1 MGRLFCTH
9 LGPPCAGFFVDDGM
23 SLYTLTVDLL
33 LKSGSFERDSGKAAR
48 VVKRDMETIQ
58 ASMSDASRRGADEV
72 SAGFRR
78 VAFEAVGM
86 TSALAAVKAV
96 IGKADEWTNLN
107 NRLRLVTKDQAAFVA
122 AQQDVVQIAKAT
134 RQPLGATAELYQRI
148 AMNQDA
154 LGLSGAG
161 LARVVETIRKTMV
174 ISGSS
179 AAAAEGALIQLGQ
192 AFASGALRGEELN
205 SVLEGAP
212 ALAQEIAKGLNVPMG
227 KLRELGQAG
236 KLSADQ
242 VINALQRQ
250 ASAVDDAFGKM
261 DATVGQS
268 LTLLNT
274 NLSEMIGR
282 ADDATGAS
290 QALAA
295 GIGLLGSNLQTVAVA
310 SAAVASGPL
319 VKALLSRVAAANAAV
334 AADRA
339 AAAQSLAAAQQLELR
354 TRAAMLDAQ
363 AEARRMQVI
372 GGSVS
377 VSAKAAAATLE
388 HRQATLLLAQA
399 QAQAATANAGW
410 LARAGSATLSVLGG
424 PAGIVTM
431 LATAAAGWLLFRD
444 NTNTAAAALIDFG
457 GAADTA
463 IEKFRELNRQQ
474 QAGEILRLQKEIDA
488 NYRTITGSITEM
500 VAAAT
505 NFSTV
510 GQASAFIQETERL
523 DAAFKAGKISAD
535 DFASGL
541 DAAWKAMIEG
551 SPAAAAVAKSLT
563 EETAAAANAGREV
576 DRKRAILDAFTGSSS
591 QAKSATDA
599 LSGSFNVLGDSAGA
613 AGKRIAS
620 AMQSLPGQLA
630 RVGKSAAEVAK
641 LDVNDWFKEAQAS
654 GVDFS
659 KRDDPKVKQYIE
671 QGAQYIRLQ
680 MELAAAQKNFTESR
694 KASAAAERAGA
705 KDRKADAEAI
715 KRYNEQAAMAAA
727 TMAGPLAEATERQKQ
742 LEDKLKEALKEGRIE
757 RAAYNTLVLESQKAL
772 EQSSAEIKKALAS
785 PEALLATMD
794 AEVAMLGK
802 VGRARELSRREMMNE
817 RDMRQELQKAVEAAG
832 SKEALALSKGAAS
845 YEQYEQ
851 SMLDAARAS
860 ADLSLRVEEAA
871 ANVEAWANVVVNG
884 VGDAA
889 DAMAD
894 FVAGGM
900 RDFDNLWDDLK
911 DAAKRGLRDLAR
923 EFLQQKIVI
932 PIQTQILNGMNGQG
946 GGLSLQSIMGLFGGN
961 GAAGGGQNLGTIA
974 GLLSKGQGLFSAGAS
989 AASSGASAG
998 SLLGFGNNVAALTG
1012 GGAAAAGGSSA
1023 AAGAGAAG
1031 SSAAAAVPIIGWI
1044 VAGMMKNAELFDQ
1057 GWNIANGESWA
1068 GKIATAGAVGLADKT
1083 FRGLGFNDKVASIL
1097 SGSSIHA
1104 KLFGRGA
1111 PKITGQGLTG
1121 SYGFGGFD
1129 GQTYADIKQK
1139 GGFFRSDKKWT
1150 QYGAVDP
1157 GIDRTFDMA
1166 ARQVRGA
1173 ATGLAK
1179 QLGVDLTQ
1187 QLSGVRVSLGKLQLS
1202 ADSAEAKSQLE
1213 AYLGDMTNRLFTEAV
1228 KAAGFG
1234 GQLDGYFEASDVFN
1248 ALSASIA
1255 LAVGN
1260 ADELGRALNGMEVD
1274 KVNKAVDYFQDL
1286 ASVAGTDLATQVE
1299 KVTGLLGNY
1308 ASLMADVSTQLMT
1321 GDLSSYQQQAL
1332 SIERTYRQQ
1341 VKSANDYAKALGL
1354 SGARAEDLAKIE
1366 ALRAMNM
1373 GKLQAQI
1380 DKDKKAMQY
1389 GLSISDLSPLTDQ
1402 QKLGEAMKELE
1413 RAVAGGDTSA
1423 AQAAAQ
1429 AALGFGRNLYASG
1442 KDYNGLYDQVTGL
1455 IDGMKVGDL
1464 NTEDGTSM
1472 GQLADAI
1479 EALPDNFSRAVFD
1492 LVVNNESQ
1500 SQTTA
1505 AVQESNALLTEQN
1518 QLLRELLATTTQ
1530 GVRASSSNALRQALN
1545 AR

>member
-1 MGRLFCTH
+1 MR
-9 LGPPCAGFFVDDGM
+9 AFFMDETM

-48 VVKRDMETIQ
+48 VVQRDMSSIQ
-58 ASMSDASRRGADEV
+58 SAMSEAARRGADDV
-72 SAGFRR
+72 AAGFRR
-78 VAFEAVGM
+78 VTLEAVGM
-86 TSALAAVKAV
+86 GSALAAVKAT
-96 IGKADEWTNLN
+96 IGRADEWTGMS
-107 NRLRLVTKDQAAFVA
+107 NRIRLVTASQAEFVA
-122 AQQDVVQIAKAT
+122 AQQDVVRIAKAT
-134 RQPLGATAELYQRI
+134 YQPLDATASLYQNLAMVQDRLGVTGAQTARIVETVNKTI
-148 AMNQDA
+148 AM
-154 LGLSGAG
+154 
-161 LARVVETIRKTMV
+161 
-174 ISGSS
+174 SGSS
-179 AAAAEGALIQLGQ
+179 AAASEGALTQFGQ
-192 AFASGALRGEELN
+192 ALAAGTLRAEEFNSMVDGASKLVQTIEDGMGIARGSLRKFVVDGG
-205 SVLEGAP
+205 VA
-212 ALAQEIAKGLNVPMG
+212 
-227 KLRELGQAG
+227 
-236 KLSADQ
+236 ADQ
-242 VINALQRQ
+242 IVNALLKM
-250 ASAVDDAFGKM
+250 SDGVDDSFGKM
-261 DATVGQS
+261 QVRVSQS
-268 LTLLNT
+268 ITNLNT
-274 NLSEMIGR
+274 NLTEMIGR
-282 ADDATGAS
+282 ADEATGAS
-290 QALAA
+290 QALSA
-295 GIGLLGSNLQTVAVA
+295 GIGALANNLEVVAVA
-310 SAAVASGPL
+310 GAAVASGPL
-319 VKALLSRVAAANAAV
+319 LKALLARVAAANAGM

-339 AAAQSLAAAQQLELR
+339 AAAQNVAAAQQLELR

-363 AEARRMQVI
+363 AEVRRAAAI

-377 VSAKAAAATLE
+377 VSSKAAAATLE
-388 HRQATLLLAQA
+388 HRQAVLLLAQA
-399 QAQAATANAGW
+399 QGQAAAANAGW
-410 LARAGSATLSVLGG
+410 VARAGASTLAMLGG

-431 LATAAAGWLLFRD
+431 LATAAAGWLIFRD
-444 NTNTAAAALIDFG
+444 NTAIASAALIDFG

-463 IEKFRELNRQQ
+463 IEKFKTLNAQM
-474 QAGEILRLQKEIDA
+474 QAGEILRLQKEIDE

-505 NFSTV
+505 NFSTA
-510 GQASAFIQETERL
+510 GQASEFIQETERL
-523 DAAFKAGKISAD
+523 DAAFKAGKIGAD
-535 DFASGL
+535 EFSSGL
-541 DAAWKAMIEG
+541 EAAWRAMIAG
-551 SPAAAAVAKSLT
+551 SPAAATVTKSLT
-563 EETAAAANAGREV
+563 EETAAAATAGREV
-576 DRKRAILDAFTGSSS
+576 DRKRAILDAFTGSST
-591 QAKSATDA
+591 QAKGATDA
-599 LSGSFNVLGDSAGA
+599 LSGSFNALGDSAGA

-641 LDVNDWFKEAQAS
+641 LDVGDWFKEAQAS

-659 KRDDPKVKQYIE
+659 KRDDPKVKQYLE

-680 MELAAAQKNFTESR
+680 TELAAAQKNFTESR
-694 KASAAAERAGA
+694 KASSAAERAGA
-705 KDRKADAEAI
+705 KDSKADAEAI
-715 KRYNEQAAMAAA
+715 KRYGEQAAMAAA

-785 PEALLATMD
+785 PESLLATMD

-802 VGRARELSRREMMNE
+802 VGRARELSRRQMMNE
-817 RDMRQELQKAVEAAG
+817 RDMRQELQRAVEAAG
-832 SKEALALSKGAAS
+832 SKEELARRKGVAS
-845 YEQYEQ
+845 YEAYEQ
-851 SMLDAARAS
+851 SMLAAARAS

-871 ANVEAWANVVVNG
+871 ANVEAWANVLVYG

-923 EFLQQKIVI
+923 EFLQQKLVI
-932 PIQTQILNGMNGQG
+932 PIQTQILNGMSGQG
-946 GGLSLQSIMGLFGGN
+946 GGLNLQSLMGLFGGN
-961 GAAGGGQNLGTIA
+961 GSAAGGQNVSTVA
-974 GLLSKGQGLFSAGAS
+974 GLLSKGQGLFGFGRSAGA
-989 AASSGASAG
+989 AAGTLTGFGDVTSMAGMTGSSFSGLIGGGSAG
-998 SLLGFGNNVAALTG
+998 A
-1012 GGAAAAGGSSA
+1012 GAG

-1031 SSAAAAVPIIGWI
+1031 SAAAAVPIIGWI
-1044 VAGMMKNAELFDQ
+1044 VAGMMKNAQLFDQ

-1068 GKIATAGAVGLADKT
+1068 GKIATAGAVGLADKG
-1083 FRGLGFNDKVASIL
+1083 FRALGFNDKVASIL

-1104 KLFGRGA
+1104 KLFGRQA
-1111 PKITGQGLTG
+1111 PKVTGQGITG

-1129 GQTYADIKQK
+1129 GQSYADIKAK
-1139 GGFFRSDKKWT
+1139 GGLFRSDKKWT
-1150 QYGAVDP
+1150 QFGALDP

-1173 ATGLAK
+1173 ATDLAK

-1187 QLSGVRVSLGKLQLS
+1187 KLGSVRVDLGKLQLS
-1202 ADSAEAKSQLE
+1202 ADSTEAKAQLE
-1213 AYLGDMTNRLFTEAV
+1213 AYLADMTNRLYTEAV

-1234 GQLDGYFEASDVFN
+1234 GQLDGYFESADVFT

-1260 ADELGRALNGMEVD
+1260 ADELGRALNGLEVD

-1286 ASVAGTDLATQVE
+1286 AGVAGTDLATQVQ

-1321 GDLSSYQQQAL
+1321 GNLTQYQSQAL

-1341 VKSANDYAKALGL
+1341 VKFANDYAKALGL

-1366 ALRAMNM
+1366 ALRATNM

-1402 QKLGEAMKELE
+1402 EKLGEAMKELE
-1413 RAVAGGDTSA
+1413 RAVSGGDTSA

-1442 KDYNGLYDQVTGL
+1442 QDYNSLYGRVSGL

-1464 NTEDGTSM
+1464 NQTDGTSM
-1472 GQLADAI
+1472 GALADAI

-1492 LVVNNESQ
+1492 LVVNNDAQ
-1500 SQTTA
+1500 TQTTA
-1505 AVQESNALLTEQN
+1505 AVQQSNALLAEQN
-1518 QLLRELLATTTQ
+1518 QLLRQLVSTTTQ
-1530 GVRASSSNALRQALN
+1530 GVRNASSSALREALN

>member
-1 MGRLFCTH
+1 MSARQVR
-9 LGPPCAGFFVDDGM
+9 AFFVDDGM

-48 VVKRDMETIQ
+48 VVKRDMESIQ
-58 ASMSDASRRGADEV
+58 ASMSDATRRGADEV

-107 NRLRLVTKDQAAFVA
+107 NRLRLVTKDQASFVA
-122 AQQDVVQIAKAT
+122 AQQDVIQVAKAT

-161 LARVVETIRKTMV
+161 LARVVETISKTLV

-179 AAAAEGALIQLGQ
+179 AAAAEGALVQLGQ

-227 KLRELGQAG
+227 KLRELGAAG
-236 KLSADQ
+236 KLTADQ

-250 ASAVDDAFGKM
+250 AGAVDEAFGKM

-274 NLSEMIGR
+274 NLSEMVGR
-282 ADDATGAS
+282 ADEATGAS

-295 GIGLLGSNLQTVAVA
+295 GIAVLGNNLQTVAIA
-310 SAAVASGPL
+310 SAALASGPL
-319 VKALLSRVAAANAAV
+319 VKALLARVTAANAGMV
-334 AADRA
+334 ADRA

-363 AEARRMQVI
+363 AEVRRTAAI

-377 VSAKAAAATLE
+377 VSSKAAAATLE

-399 QAQAATANAGW
+399 QTQATAANAGW
-410 LARAGSATLSVLGG
+410 LARAGSSTLAMLGG

-431 LATAAAGWLLFRD
+431 LATAAAGWLIFRD
-444 NTNTAAAALIDFG
+444 NTNTASAALIDFG

-488 NYRTITGSITEM
+488 NYKTITGSIGEM

-505 NFSTV
+505 NFSNV
-510 GQASAFIQETERL
+510 GEASAFIKEAERL
-523 DAAFKAGKISAD
+523 DAAFKAGKVTAD
-535 DFASGL
+535 EFATGL
-541 DAAWKAMIEG
+541 EAAWRAMIEG
-551 SPAAAAVAKSLT
+551 SPAAAAVTNSLT
-563 EETAAAANAGREV
+563 EETAAAATAGREV
-576 DRKRAILDAFTGSSS
+576 DRKRSILEAFTGSSN
-591 QAKSATDA
+591 QAKTATDA

-630 RVGKSAAEVAK
+630 RVGKSAGEAAK
-641 LDVNDWFKEAQAS
+641 LDVADWFKEAQAG

-680 MELAAAQKNFTESR
+680 TELAAAQRTFTESR
-694 KASAAAERAGA
+694 KGAAAAERAGA

-742 LEDKLKEALKEGRIE
+742 LEDKLKESLKEGRIE
-757 RAAYNTLVLESQKAL
+757 RAAYNALVLESQKAL
-772 EQSSAEIKKALAS
+772 EQSTAEINKALSS
-785 PEALLATMD
+785 PESMLATMD

-802 VGRARELSRREMMNE
+802 VGRARELSRRQMMNE

-832 SKEALALSKGAAS
+832 SKEELARRKGVAS
-845 YEQYEQ
+845 YEAYEQ
-851 SMLDAARAS
+851 SMLAAARAS

-871 ANVEAWANVVVNG
+871 ANVEAWANVLIYG

-900 RDFDNLWDDLK
+900 RDFDNLWDDVK

-923 EFLQQKIVI
+923 EFLQQKLVI
-932 PIQTQILNGMNGQG
+932 PIQTQILNGMSGQG
-946 GGLSLQSIMGLFGGN
+946 GGLNLQSVMGLFGGN
-961 GAAGGGQNLGTIA
+961 GSAAGGQNMGTVA
-974 GLLSKGQGLFSAGAS
+974 GLLSKGQGLFGFGSSA
-989 AASSGASAG
+989 GASAG
-998 SLLGFGNNVAALTG
+998 SLTGFGDVTSMAGMTGSSFSGLIG
-1012 GGAAAAGGSSA
+1012 GGSAGAGT
-1023 AAGAGAAG
+1023 GAGAA

-1057 GWNIANGESWA
+1057 GWDIANGESWA
-1068 GKIATAGAVGLADKT
+1068 GKIATAGAVGLADKG
-1083 FRGLGFNDKVASIL
+1083 FRGLGFNDKTASIL

-1104 KLFGRGA
+1104 KLFGRSA
-1111 PKITGQGLTG
+1111 PKVTGQGLTG

-1129 GQTYADIKQK
+1129 GQSYADIKAK
-1139 GGFFRSDKKWT
+1139 GGMFRSDKKWT
-1150 QYGAVDP
+1150 QYGSLDP

-1173 ATGLAK
+1173 TTDLAK
-1179 QLGVDLTQ
+1179 QLGVDLSG
-1187 QLSGVRVSLGKLQLS
+1187 QLAGVKVSLGKLQLS
-1202 ADSAEAKSQLE
+1202 ADSAEAKSQLG
-1213 AYLGDMTNRLFTEAV
+1213 AYLGDMTDRLFTEAV

-1234 GQLDGYFEASDVFN
+1234 GQLDGYFEASDVFS

-1260 ADELGRALNGMEVD
+1260 ADQLGRALNSMEIE

-1286 ASVAGTDLATQVE
+1286 ASVAGTDLATQIE
-1299 KVTGLLGNY
+1299 KVSGLLGNY
-1308 ASLMADVSTQLMT
+1308 ASLMADISTQLLT
-1321 GDLSSYQQQAL
+1321 GDLTQYQSQAL
-1332 SIERTYRQQ
+1332 TIERTYRQQ
-1341 VKSANDYAKALGL
+1341 VKAANDYAKALGL

-1366 ALRAMNM
+1366 ALRATNM

-1380 DKDKKAMQY
+1380 DADKKAMRY
-1389 GLSISDLSPLTDQ
+1389 GLDTSDLSPLTDQ
-1402 QKLGEAMKELE
+1402 EKLQKTMQELE

-1442 KDYNGLYDQVTGL
+1442 QDYSGLYGQVTGL
-1455 IDGMKVGDL
+1455 IDSMKVGNLD
-1464 NTEDGTSM
+1464 TEDGTSM

-1492 LVVNNESQ
+1492 LVVEGKGQAETN
-1500 SQTTA
+1500 A
-1505 AVQESNALLTEQN
+1505 ALQQSNALLAEQN
-1518 QLLRELLATTTQ
+1518 QLIRDLLSVTTT
-1530 GVRASSSNALRQALN
+1530 GVRTSSSSAMRTALN

>member
-1 MGRLFCTH
+1 
-9 LGPPCAGFFVDDGM
+9 M

-48 VVKRDMETIQ
+48 IVKRDMATIQ
-58 ASMSDASRRGADEV
+58 SAMSDAVQRGADQV
-72 SAGFRR
+72 ASGFRR
-78 VAFEAVGM
+78 VASEAIGM
-86 TSALAAVKAV
+86 TSALATAKAV

-107 NRLRLVTKDQAAFVA
+107 NRLRLVTKDQVAFVA
-122 AQQDVVQIAKAT
+122 AQQDVIQIAKAT

-161 LARVVETIRKTMV
+161 LARVVETISKSMV

-192 AFASGALRGEELN
+192 AFASGTLRGEELN

-212 ALAQEIAKGLNVPMG
+212 ALAQAIAKGLNVPIG

-236 KLSADQ
+236 QLSADQ
-242 VINALQRQ
+242 VVKALQNQ
-250 ASAVDDAFGKM
+250 AAAVDNDFGKM
-261 DATVGQS
+261 TATVGQS
-268 LTLLNT
+268 MTLLNT

-282 ADDATGAS
+282 ADEATGAS
-290 QALAA
+290 QSLATA
-295 GIGLLGSNLQTVAVA
+295 IGLVGNNLQTIAVA
-310 SAAVASGPL
+310 SAAFASGPL
-319 VKALLSRVAAANAAV
+319 LKSLLSRVAAANAGV

-339 AAAQSLAAAQQLELR
+339 AAAQNVAAAQQLELR

-363 AEARRMQVI
+363 AEVRRTAAI

-377 VSAKAAAATLE
+377 VSSKAAAATLE

-399 QAQAATANAGW
+399 QTQAAAANAGW
-410 LARAGSATLSVLGG
+410 LARAGSATLAMLGG

-431 LATAAAGWLLFRD
+431 LATAAAGWLIFRD
-444 NTNTAAAALIDFG
+444 NTKIASAALIDFG

-505 NFSTV
+505 NFSTA

-541 DAAWKAMIEG
+541 DAAWKAMIDG
-551 SPAAAAVAKSLT
+551 SPAAASVAKSLT
-563 EETAAAANAGREV
+563 EETAAAATAGREV

-599 LSGSFNVLGDSAGA
+599 LSGSFNVLGDSAGT
-613 AGKRIAS
+613 AGKRIAA

-630 RVGKSAAEVAK
+630 RVGKSAAEVAQ

-671 QGAQYIRLQ
+671 QGTQYIRLQ
-680 MELAAAQKNFTESR
+680 TELAAAQKNFTESR

-705 KDRKADAEAI
+705 KDRDADAESI
-715 KRYNEQAAMAAA
+715 KRYRRQAEEAAGAMN
-727 TMAGPLAEATERQKQ
+727 GPLAEAMARHLNNMAQYNEL
-742 LEDKLKEALKEGRIE
+742 LEKGAIAQADANVLMGESALAYAKVASEIE
-757 RAAYNTLVLESQKAL
+757 KAL
-772 EQSSAEIKKALAS
+772 SS
-785 PEALLATMD
+785 PESLLATMD

-832 SKEALALSKGAAS
+832 GKEALALSKGEAS

-851 SMLDAARAS
+851 SMLAAARAS

-871 ANVEAWANVVVNG
+871 ANVEAWAAVVVGG
-884 VGDAA
+884 VTDAA

-946 GGLSLQSIMGLFGGN
+946 GGLSLQSIMGVFGGN
-961 GAAGGGQNLGTIA
+961 GSAAGGQNLSSVA
-974 GLLSKGQGLFSAGAS
+974 GLLSKGQGLFGFGRSAGA
-989 AASSGASAG
+989 AAGTLTGFGDVTSMAGMTGSSFSGLVGGGSAG
-998 SLLGFGNNVAALTG
+998 
-1012 GGAAAAGGSSA
+1012 
-1023 AAGAGAAG
+1023 AGAGAAG
-1031 SSAAAAVPIIGWI
+1031 AAGSAAAAVPIIGWI
-1044 VAGMMKNAELFDQ
+1044 VAGMMKNAQLFDQ

-1179 QLGVDLTQ
+1179 QLGVDLTK
-1187 QLSGVRVSLGKLQLS
+1187 QLGGVRVSLGKLQLS

-1228 KAAGFG
+1228 RAAGFG

-1286 ASVAGTDLATQVE
+1286 ASVAGTDLATQIE

-1308 ASLMADVSTQLMT
+1308 ATLMADVSTQLMT

-1332 SIERTYRQQ
+1332 NIERTYRQQ

-1423 AQAAAQ
+1423 AQSAAQ

-1442 KDYNGLYDQVTGL
+1442 KDYSGLYDQVTGL
-1455 IDGMKVGDL
+1455 IDGMKVGSLDK
-1464 NTEDGTSM
+1464 EDGTSM

-1500 SQTTA
+1500 SRTTA
-1505 AVQESNALLTEQN
+1505 AVQQGNALLAEQN
-1518 QLLRELLATTTQ
+1518 QLLRDLLATTTQ
-1530 GVRASSSNALRQALN
+1530 GVRTSSSNALRNSLN
-1545 AR
+1545 AVYAR

>member
-1 MGRLFCTH
+1 
-9 LGPPCAGFFVDDGM
+9 M

-33 LKSGSFERDSGKAAR
+33 LKTGSFERDGGKAAR
-48 VVKRDMETIQ
+48 QFDQRMQSMQ
-58 ASMSDASRRGADEV
+58 ASARRAGTAIGLAI
-72 SAGFRR
+72 SAGVTAGGAAMVQWTRQ
-78 VAFEAVGM
+78 VADLGVEYDRLGKLSGT
-86 TSALAAVKAV
+86 TSEQFQRMAAGANTVSMSQEKLADIFKDVQDKIGDYVQTGGGALA
-96 IGKADEWTNLN
+96 DFFDN
-107 NRLRLVTKDQAAFVA
+107 
-122 AQQDVVQIAKAT
+122 IAKRT
-134 RQPLGATAELYQRI
+134 GVTAEQMRKLSGP
-148 AMNQDA
+148 DA
-154 LGLSGAG
+154 LGLYFKSLERAN
-161 LARVVETIRKTMV
+161 LSQTELTFYMEAIA
-174 ISGSS
+174 SDAS
-179 AAAAEGALIQLGQ
+179 ALIPL
-192 AFASGALRGEELN
+192 LRNN
-205 SVLEGAP
+205 S
-212 ALAQEIAKGLNVPMG
+212 
-227 KLRELGQAG
+227 AG
-236 KLSADQ
+236 FQ
-242 VINALQRQ
+242 QWGNA
-250 ASAVDDAFGKM
+250 
-261 DATVGQS
+261 
-268 LTLLNT
+268 
-274 NLSEMIGR
+274 
-282 ADDATGAS
+282 
-290 QALAA
+290 
-295 GIGLLGSNLQTVAVA
+295 
-310 SAAVASGPL
+310 
-319 VKALLSRVAAANAAV
+319 
-334 AADRA
+334 
-339 AAAQSLAAAQQLELR
+339 
-354 TRAAMLDAQ
+354 
-363 AEARRMQVI
+363 
-372 GGSVS
+372 
-377 VSAKAAAATLE
+377 
-388 HRQATLLLAQA
+388 
-399 QAQAATANAGW
+399 AQAAGAIIDGKTNKATERLRKVTLEADLAFKGLKVSVAEEIIPALSDFSELLNDPDFRQGFGVIVQGLATVTTKAAEAASMIGNLSSLIAQGFKSVPDKSYAG
-410 LARAGSATLSVLGG
+410 LIQERMRIEEQIAGAKDVAARARAGSASWWEGGLFQNTNSEANAKSWDKYVRDREADLERVDAALKRRRMKDLADSVVVIDNGQPLPESALKPDAVGYRPTG
-424 PAGIVTM
+424 NIGKAERERTDRVAKQRAEEI
-431 LATAAAGWLLFRD
+431 ARYHRQAQEAAG
-444 NTNTAAAALIDFG
+444 
-457 GAADTA
+457 A
-463 IEKFRELNRQQ
+463 IE
-474 QAGEILRLQKEIDA
+474 
-488 NYRTITGSITEM
+488 
-500 VAAAT
+500 
-505 NFSTV
+505 
-510 GQASAFIQETERL
+510 
-523 DAAFKAGKISAD
+523 
-535 DFASGL
+535 
-541 DAAWKAMIEG
+541 
-551 SPAAAAVAKSLT
+551 
-563 EETAAAANAGREV
+563 
-576 DRKRAILDAFTGSSS
+576 
-591 QAKSATDA
+591 
-599 LSGSFNVLGDSAGA
+599 
-613 AGKRIAS
+613 
-620 AMQSLPGQLA
+620 
-630 RVGKSAAEVAK
+630 
-641 LDVNDWFKEAQAS
+641 
-654 GVDFS
+654 
-659 KRDDPKVKQYIE
+659 
-671 QGAQYIRLQ
+671 
-680 MELAAAQKNFTESR
+680 
-694 KASAAAERAGA
+694 
-705 KDRKADAEAI
+705 
-715 KRYNEQAAMAAA
+715 
-727 TMAGPLAEATERQKQ
+727 GPLAEAMGKHLGHMSE
-742 LEDKLKEALKEGRIE
+742 
-757 RAAYNTLVLESQKAL
+757 YNSLLVKGNIAQADANVLMAQSAL
-772 EQSSAEIKKALAS
+772 EYSKVAAEVEKALAG
-785 PEALLATMD
+785 PETLLATMD

-845 YEQYEQ
+845 YAQYEQ
-851 SMLDAARAS
+851 AMLDAARAS

-871 ANVEAWANVVVNG
+871 ANVEAWAGVVVNG

-894 FVAGGM
+894 FVASGM

-911 DAAKRGLRDLAR
+911 DTAKRGLRDLAR

-946 GGLSLQSIMGLFGGN
+946 SGLSLQSIMGLFGGN

-974 GLLSKGQGLFSAGAS
+974 GLLSKGQGLFSAGAG

-998 SLLGFGNNVAALTG
+998 SLLGFGNNIAALTG

-1031 SSAAAAVPIIGWI
+1031 ASAAAAVPIIGWI

-1057 GWNIANGESWA
+1057 GWDIANGESWA

-1083 FRGLGFNDKVASIL
+1083 LRGLGFNDKVASIL

-1139 GGFFRSDKKWT
+1139 GGLFRSDKKWT

-1187 QLSGVRVSLGKLQLS
+1187 QLAGVRVSLGKLQLS

-1248 ALSASIA
+1248 VLSASIA

-1321 GDLSSYQQQAL
+1321 ANLTQYQSQAL

-1366 ALRAMNM
+1366 ALRATNM
-1373 GKLQAQI
+1373 GMLQAQI

-1402 QKLGEAMKELE
+1402 EKLGEAMKELE
-1413 RAVAGGDTSA
+1413 RAVSGGDTSA

-1442 KDYNGLYDQVTGL
+1442 QDYNSLYGRVSGL

-1464 NTEDGTSM
+1464 NQTDGTSM
-1472 GQLADAI
+1472 GALADAI

-1492 LVVNNESQ
+1492 LVVNNDAQ
-1500 SQTTA
+1500 TQTTA
-1505 AVQESNALLTEQN
+1505 AVQQSNALLAEQN
-1518 QLLRELLATTTQ
+1518 QLLRQLVSTTTQ
-1530 GVRASSSNALRQALN
+1530 GVRNASSSALREALN

>member
-1 MGRLFCTH
+1 
-9 LGPPCAGFFVDDGM
+9 M

-33 LKSGSFERDSGKAAR
+33 LKTGSFERDGGKAAR
-48 VVKRDMETIQ
+48 QFDQRMQSMQ
-58 ASMSDASRRGADEV
+58 ASARRAGTAIGLAI
-72 SAGFRR
+72 SAGVTAGGAAMVQWTRQ
-78 VAFEAVGM
+78 VADLGVEYDKLGKLSGTTSEQFQRMAAGANTVGVSHEKLADIFKDVQDKIGDYVQ
-86 TSALAAVKAV
+86 TGGGALA
-96 IGKADEWTNLN
+96 DFFDN
-107 NRLRLVTKDQAAFVA
+107 
-122 AQQDVVQIAKAT
+122 IAKRT
-134 RQPLGATAELYQRI
+134 GVTAEQMRKLSGP
-148 AMNQDA
+148 DA
-154 LGLSGAG
+154 LGLYFKSLERAN
-161 LARVVETIRKTMV
+161 LSQTELTFYMEAIA
-174 ISGSS
+174 SDAS
-179 AAAAEGALIQLGQ
+179 ALIPL
-192 AFASGALRGEELN
+192 LRNN
-205 SVLEGAP
+205 S
-212 ALAQEIAKGLNVPMG
+212 
-227 KLRELGQAG
+227 AG
-236 KLSADQ
+236 FQ
-242 VINALQRQ
+242 QWGNA
-250 ASAVDDAFGKM
+250 
-261 DATVGQS
+261 
-268 LTLLNT
+268 
-274 NLSEMIGR
+274 
-282 ADDATGAS
+282 
-290 QALAA
+290 
-295 GIGLLGSNLQTVAVA
+295 
-310 SAAVASGPL
+310 
-319 VKALLSRVAAANAAV
+319 
-334 AADRA
+334 
-339 AAAQSLAAAQQLELR
+339 
-354 TRAAMLDAQ
+354 
-363 AEARRMQVI
+363 
-372 GGSVS
+372 
-377 VSAKAAAATLE
+377 
-388 HRQATLLLAQA
+388 
-399 QAQAATANAGW
+399 AQAAGAIIDGK
-410 LARAGSATLSVLGG
+410 
-424 PAGIVTM
+424 
-431 LATAAAGWLLFRD
+431 
-444 NTNTAAAALIDFG
+444 TNKA
-457 GAADTA
+457 
-463 IEKFRELNRQQ
+463 
-474 QAGEILRLQKEIDA
+474 
-488 NYRTITGSITEM
+488 
-500 VAAAT
+500 
-505 NFSTV
+505 
-510 GQASAFIQETERL
+510 TERL
-523 DAAFKAGKISAD
+523 RKVTLEADLAFK
-535 DFASGL
+535 GL
-541 DAAWKAMIEG
+541 KV
-551 SPAAAAVAKSLT
+551 SVA
-563 EETAAAANAGREV
+563 EE
-576 DRKRAILDAFTGSSS
+576 IIP
-591 QAKSATDA
+591 A
-599 LSGSFNVLGDSAGA
+599 LSDFSELLNDPDFRQGFGVIVQG
-613 AGKRIAS
+613 
-620 AMQSLPGQLA
+620 LA
-630 RVGKSAAEVAK
+630 TVTTNAAEAASMIGN
-641 LDVNDWFKEAQAS
+641 LSSLIAQGFKSVPDKSYAGLIQE
-654 GVDFS
+654 
-659 KRDDPKVKQYIE
+659 RMRIE
-671 QGAQYIRLQ
+671 EQI
-680 MELAAAQKNFTESR
+680 
-694 KASAAAERAGA
+694 AGA
-705 KDRKADAEAI
+705 KDVAARARSGNASWWEGGLFQNTNSEANAKSWDKYVRDREADLERVDAALKRRRMKDLADSVVVIDNGQPLPESALKPDAVGYRPTGNVGKAERERANRDAKQRAEEIARYHRQAQEA
-715 KRYNEQAAMAAA
+715 AGAME
-727 TMAGPLAEATERQKQ
+727 GPLAEAMGKHLGNMSE
-742 LEDKLKEALKEGRIE
+742 
-757 RAAYNTLVLESQKAL
+757 YNSLLAKGNIAQADANVLMAQSAL
-772 EQSSAEIKKALAS
+772 EYSKVAAEVEKALAG

-860 ADLSLRVEEAA
+860 ADLSLRMEESA
-871 ANVEAWANVVVNG
+871 ANVEAWASVVVNG

-961 GAAGGGQNLGTIA
+961 GSAAGGQNLSSVA
-974 GLLSKGQGLFSAGAS
+974 GLLSKGQGLFGFGRSAGA
-989 AASSGASAG
+989 AAGTLTGFGDVTSMAGMTGSSFSGLVGGGSAG
-998 SLLGFGNNVAALTG
+998 
-1012 GGAAAAGGSSA
+1012 
-1023 AAGAGAAG
+1023 AGAGAAG
-1031 SSAAAAVPIIGWI
+1031 AAGSAAAAVPIIGWI
-1044 VAGMMKNAELFDQ
+1044 VAGMMKNAQLFDQ

-1104 KLFGRGA
+1104 KLFGRSA
-1111 PKITGQGLTG
+1111 PKVTGQGLTG

-1187 QLSGVRVSLGKLQLS
+1187 QLGGVRVSLGKLQLS

-1228 KAAGFG
+1228 RAAGFG

-1274 KVNKAVDYFQDL
+1274 KVNRAVDYFQDL
-1286 ASVAGTDLATQVE
+1286 ASVAGTDLATQIE

-1413 RAVAGGDTSA
+1413 RAVGGGDTSA
-1423 AQAAAQ
+1423 AQSAAQ

-1442 KDYNGLYDQVTGL
+1442 KDYSGLYDQVTGL
-1455 IDGMKVGDL
+1455 IDGMKVGSLDK
-1464 NTEDGTSM
+1464 EDGTSM

-1505 AVQESNALLTEQN
+1505 AVQQGNALLAEQN
-1518 QLLRELLATTTQ
+1518 QLLRDLLATTTQ
-1530 GVRASSSNALRQALN
+1530 GVRTSSSNALRNSLN
-1545 AR
+1545 AVYAR

>member
-1 MGRLFCTH
+1 
-9 LGPPCAGFFVDDGM
+9 M

-33 LKSGSFERDSGKAAR
+33 LKTGSFERDGGKTAR
-48 VVKRDMETIQ
+48 QFEQRMQSMQ
-58 ASMSDASRRGADEV
+58 ASARRAGTAIGLAI
-72 SAGFRR
+72 SAGVTAGGAAMVQWTRQ
-78 VAFEAVGM
+78 VADLGVEYDKLGKLSGTTSEQFQRMAAGANTVGM
-86 TSALAAVKAV
+86 SHEKLADIFKDVQDKIGDYVQTGGGALA
-96 IGKADEWTNLN
+96 DFFDN
-107 NRLRLVTKDQAAFVA
+107 
-122 AQQDVVQIAKAT
+122 IAKRT
-134 RQPLGATAELYQRI
+134 GVTAEQMRKLSGP
-148 AMNQDA
+148 DA
-154 LGLSGAG
+154 LGLYFKSLERAN
-161 LARVVETIRKTMV
+161 LSQTELTFYMEAIA
-174 ISGSS
+174 SDAS
-179 AAAAEGALIQLGQ
+179 ALIPL
-192 AFASGALRGEELN
+192 LRNN
-205 SVLEGAP
+205 S
-212 ALAQEIAKGLNVPMG
+212 
-227 KLRELGQAG
+227 AG
-236 KLSADQ
+236 FQ
-242 VINALQRQ
+242 QWGNA
-250 ASAVDDAFGKM
+250 
-261 DATVGQS
+261 
-268 LTLLNT
+268 
-274 NLSEMIGR
+274 
-282 ADDATGAS
+282 
-290 QALAA
+290 
-295 GIGLLGSNLQTVAVA
+295 
-310 SAAVASGPL
+310 
-319 VKALLSRVAAANAAV
+319 
-334 AADRA
+334 
-339 AAAQSLAAAQQLELR
+339 
-354 TRAAMLDAQ
+354 
-363 AEARRMQVI
+363 
-372 GGSVS
+372 
-377 VSAKAAAATLE
+377 
-388 HRQATLLLAQA
+388 
-399 QAQAATANAGW
+399 AQAAGAIIDGK
-410 LARAGSATLSVLGG
+410 
-424 PAGIVTM
+424 
-431 LATAAAGWLLFRD
+431 
-444 NTNTAAAALIDFG
+444 TNKA
-457 GAADTA
+457 
-463 IEKFRELNRQQ
+463 
-474 QAGEILRLQKEIDA
+474 
-488 NYRTITGSITEM
+488 
-500 VAAAT
+500 
-505 NFSTV
+505 
-510 GQASAFIQETERL
+510 TERL
-523 DAAFKAGKISAD
+523 RKVTLEADLAFKGLKIS
-535 DFASGL
+535 
-541 DAAWKAMIEG
+541 
-551 SPAAAAVAKSLT
+551 VA
-563 EETAAAANAGREV
+563 EE
-576 DRKRAILDAFTGSSS
+576 IIP
-591 QAKSATDA
+591 A
-599 LSGSFNVLGDSAGA
+599 LSDLSELLNDPDFRQGFGVVVQG
-613 AGKRIAS
+613 
-620 AMQSLPGQLA
+620 LA
-630 RVGKSAAEVAK
+630 TVTTKAAEAASMIGN
-641 LDVNDWFKEAQAS
+641 LSSLIAQGFKSVPDKSYAGLIQE
-654 GVDFS
+654 
-659 KRDDPKVKQYIE
+659 RMRIE
-671 QGAQYIRLQ
+671 EQI
-680 MELAAAQKNFTESR
+680 
-694 KASAAAERAGA
+694 AGA
-705 KDRKADAEAI
+705 KDVAARARAGNASWWEGGLFQNTNSEANAKSWDKYVRDREADLERVDAALKRRRMKDLADSVVVIDNGQPLPESALKPDAVGYRPTGNIGKAERERADRDAKQRAEEIARYHRQAQEAAGAI
-715 KRYNEQAAMAAA
+715 E
-727 TMAGPLAEATERQKQ
+727 GPLAEAMGKHLGHMSE
-742 LEDKLKEALKEGRIE
+742 
-757 RAAYNTLVLESQKAL
+757 YNSLLVKGNIAQADANVLMAQSAL
-772 EQSSAEIKKALAS
+772 EYSKVAAEVEKALAS

-860 ADLSLRVEEAA
+860 ADLSLRVEEAV
-871 ANVEAWANVVVNG
+871 ANVEAWAGVVVNG

-900 RDFDNLWDDLK
+900 RDFDNLWEDLK

-946 GGLSLQSIMGLFGGN
+946 GGLSLQSIMGVFGGN
-961 GAAGGGQNLGTIA
+961 GSAAGGQNLSSVA
-974 GLLSKGQGLFSAGAS
+974 GLLSKGQGLFGFGRSAGA
-989 AASSGASAG
+989 AAGTLTGFGDVTSMAGMTGSSFSGLVGGGSAG
-998 SLLGFGNNVAALTG
+998 
-1012 GGAAAAGGSSA
+1012 
-1023 AAGAGAAG
+1023 AGAGAAG
-1031 SSAAAAVPIIGWI
+1031 AAGSTAAAVPIIGWI
-1044 VAGMMKNAELFDQ
+1044 VAGMMKNAQLFDQ

-1179 QLGVDLTQ
+1179 QLGVDLTK
-1187 QLSGVRVSLGKLQLS
+1187 QLGGVRVSLGKLQLS

-1228 KAAGFG
+1228 RAAGFG

-1286 ASVAGTDLATQVE
+1286 ASVTGTDLATQIE

-1308 ASLMADVSTQLMT
+1308 ATLMADVSTQLMT

-1332 SIERTYRQQ
+1332 NIERTYRQQ

-1402 QKLGEAMKELE
+1402 EKLGEAMKELE
-1413 RAVAGGDTSA
+1413 RAVSGGDTSA

-1442 KDYNGLYDQVTGL
+1442 QDYNSLYGRVSGL

-1464 NTEDGTSM
+1464 NQTDGTSM
-1472 GQLADAI
+1472 GALADAI

-1505 AVQESNALLTEQN
+1505 AVQQSNALLTDVKG
-1518 QLLRELLATTTQ
+1518 LLQDLLSTTTQ

>member
-1 MGRLFCTH
+1 
-9 LGPPCAGFFVDDGM
+9 M

-33 LKSGSFERDSGKAAR
+33 MKTGSFVKDAGKAERQFSQSMDRMQAVAR
-48 VVKRDMETIQ
+48 RAGTAIGLAISSGLTSTTAAAVAWSRQVAELSVQYDRFAALSGTSSEAFQRMAAGATMVGISHEKLADILKDVQDKIGDYVQTGGGAMKDFFDNIGKRTGVTAEQMRKLSGPDALGLYFKSLERANLSQAELTFYMEAI
-58 ASMSDASRRGADEV
+58 ASDSSMLIPLLRNN
-72 SAGFRR
+72 SAGFRQWADAAEAAGAIIDGKTTKATDR
-78 VAFEAVGM
+78 LREMTQQADLAMMGLKVSVAEELLP
-86 TSALAAVKAV
+86 T
-96 IGKADEWTNLN
+96 LN
-107 NRLRLVTKDQAAFVA
+107 NLTEFMASQQTRNAFATVTKWAAELTGQMA
-122 AQQDVVQIAKAT
+122 DGAVQIVN
-134 RQPLGATAELYQRI
+134 L
-148 AMNQDA
+148 
-154 LGLSGAG
+154 
-161 LARVVETIRKTMV
+161 
-174 ISGSS
+174 ISRY
-179 AAAAEGALIQLGQ
+179 ADLQ
-192 AFASGALRGEELN
+192 A
-205 SVLEGAP
+205 LEGATP
-212 ALAQEIAKGLNVPMG
+212 SAL
-227 KLRELGQAG
+227 
-236 KLSADQ
+236 
-242 VINALQRQ
+242 
-250 ASAVDDAFGKM
+250 
-261 DATVGQS
+261 
-268 LTLLNT
+268 
-274 NLSEMIGR
+274 
-282 ADDATGAS
+282 TGATED
-290 QALAA
+290 ALNEQM
-295 GIGLLGSNLQTVAVA
+295 GDLF
-310 SAAVASGPL
+310 
-319 VKALLSRVAAANAAV
+319 
-334 AADRA
+334 
-339 AAAQSLAAAQQLELR
+339 
-354 TRAAMLDAQ
+354 
-363 AEARRMQVI
+363 ARR
-372 GGSVS
+372 
-377 VSAKAAAATLE
+377 
-388 HRQATLLLAQA
+388 RLLLAVEA
-399 QAQAATANAGW
+399 PSPERDKEADRL
-410 LARAGSATLSVLGG
+410 LAERLR
-424 PAGIVTM
+424 IQ
-431 LATAAAGWLLFRD
+431 
-444 NTNTAAAALIDFG
+444 
-457 GAADTA
+457 
-463 IEKFRELNRQQ
+463 RELTRRYGPQ
-474 QAGEILRLQKEIDA
+474 
-488 NYRTITGSITEM
+488 
-500 VAAAT
+500 V
-505 NFSTV
+505 TV
-510 GQASAFIQETERL
+510 LENGQR
-523 DAAFKAGKISAD
+523 
-535 DFASGL
+535 
-541 DAAWKAMIEG
+541 M
-551 SPAAAAVAKSLT
+551 P
-563 EETAAAANAGREV
+563 
-576 DRKRAILDAFTGSSS
+576 
-591 QAKSATDA
+591 
-599 LSGSFNVLGDSAGA
+599 DSALKPDAVGYRPTGNIDKGA
-613 AGKRIAS
+613 RDKADADAKR
-620 AMQSLPGQLA
+620 
-630 RVGKSAAEVAK
+630 RAAEVARYHRQAQ
-641 LDVNDWFKEAQAS
+641 EA
-654 GVDFS
+654 
-659 KRDDPKVKQYIE
+659 
-671 QGAQYIRLQ
+671 
-680 MELAAAQKNFTESR
+680 
-694 KASAAAERAGA
+694 AGA
-705 KDRKADAEAI
+705 ME
-715 KRYNEQAAMAAA
+715 
-727 TMAGPLAEATERQKQ
+727 GPLAEAMGKHLGNMSEYNS
-742 LEDKLKEALKEGRIE
+742 LLAEGNI
-757 RAAYNTLVLESQKAL
+757 AQADANVLMAQSAL
-772 EQSSAEIKKALAS
+772 EYSKVAAEVNKALAG

-794 AEVAMLGK
+794 AEVALLGK

-845 YEQYEQ
+845 YAQYEQ

-871 ANVEAWANVVVNG
+871 ANVEAWAGVVVNG

-932 PIQTQILNGMNGQG
+932 PIQTQILNGINGQG

-989 AASSGASAG
+989 VASSGASAG

-1012 GGAAAAGGSSA
+1012 GGAAAAGSSSA

-1031 SSAAAAVPIIGWI
+1031 SAAAAVPIIGWI

-1173 ATGLAK
+1173 ATDLAK
-1179 QLGVDLTQ
+1179 QLGVDFSG
-1187 QLSGVRVSLGKLQLS
+1187 QLAGVKVSLGKMQLS
-1202 ADSAEAKSQLE
+1202 ADSAEAKAQLE
-1213 AYLGDMTNRLFTEAV
+1213 AYLADMTDRLFTEAV

-1402 QKLGEAMKELE
+1402 EKLGEAMKELQ
-1413 RAVAGGDTSA
+1413 RSVAGGDTSA
-1423 AQAAAQ
+1423 AQSAAQ

-1442 KDYNGLYDQVTGL
+1442 KDYNRLYDQVTGL
-1455 IDGMKVGDL
+1455 IDGMKVGNLDKD
-1464 NTEDGTSM
+1464 DGTSM

-1492 LVVNNESQ
+1492 LVVDNKAQAE
-1500 SQTTA
+1500 TTA
-1505 AVQESNALLTEQN
+1505 AVRETNALLADARS
-1518 QLLRELLATTTQ
+1518 LLQDLVSVTTR
-1530 GVRASSSNALRQALN
+1530 GVRTSTSSAIRAALN

>member
-1 MGRLFCTH
+1 
-9 LGPPCAGFFVDDGM
+9 M

-33 LKSGSFERDSGKAAR
+33 LKSGSFERDSGKASR
-48 VVKRDMETIQ
+48 VVQRDMATIQ
-58 ASMSDASRRGADEV
+58 SSMSDAARRGADAV
-72 SAGFRR
+72 AAGFRR
-78 VAFEAVGM
+78 VAFEAVNL
-86 TSALAAVKAV
+86 TSALVAVKAAV
-96 IGKADEWTNLN
+96 GKADEWTNLN
-107 NRLRLVTKDQAAFVA
+107 NRLRLVTQGQAQFVA
-122 AQQDVVQIAKAT
+122 AQADVIRIAAAA

-148 AMNQDA
+148 AMNQEA
-154 LGLSGAG
+154 LGLSGRD
-161 LARVVETIRKTMV
+161 LARVVETISKTMV
-174 ISGSS
+174 ISGTS
-179 AAAAEGALIQLGQ
+179 AAGADAALVQLGQ
-192 AFASGALRGEELN
+192 AFASGTLRGEELN
-205 SVLEGAP
+205 SVLEQAP
-212 ALAQEIAKGLNVPMG
+212 ALAQAIAKGLNVPIG
-227 KLRELGQAG
+227 KLRELGAAG
-236 KLSADQ
+236 KLSSQQ
-242 VINALQRQ
+242 VINALQSQ
-250 ASAVDDAFGKM
+250 AGAVDDAFGKM
-261 DATVGQS
+261 DSTVGQAM
-268 LTLLNT
+268 TLFNN
-274 NLSEMIGR
+274 NLQVMIGR
-282 ADDATGAS
+282 ADEATGAS
-290 QALAA
+290 KLLAT
-295 GIGLLGSNLQTVAVA
+295 GIGALGSNLEAVAVA
-310 SAAVASGPL
+310 GAAVASGPL
-319 VKALLSRVAAANAAV
+319 LKALLARVAAANAGM

-339 AAAQSLAAAQQLELR
+339 AAAQNVAAAQQLELR

-363 AEARRMQVI
+363 AEVRRAAAI

-377 VSAKAAAATLE
+377 VSSKAAAATLE
-388 HRQATLLLAQA
+388 HRQAVLLLAQA
-399 QAQAATANAGW
+399 QGQAAAANAGW
-410 LARAGSATLSVLGG
+410 VARAGASTLAMLGG

-431 LATAAAGWLLFRD
+431 LATAAAGWLVFRD
-444 NTNTAAAALIDFG
+444 NTAIASAALIDFG

-463 IEKFRELNRQQ
+463 IEKFRTLNAQM
-474 QAGEILRLQKEIDA
+474 QAGEILRLQKEIDE
-488 NYRTITGSITEM
+488 NYRAITGSITEM

-505 NFSTV
+505 NFSTA
-510 GQASAFIQETERL
+510 GQASEFIQETERL
-523 DAAFKAGKISAD
+523 DAAFKAGKIGAD
-535 DFASGL
+535 EFSSGL
-541 DAAWKAMIEG
+541 EAAWRAMIAG
-551 SPAAAAVAKSLT
+551 SPAAATVAKSLT
-563 EETAAAANAGREV
+563 EETAAAATAGREV
-576 DRKRAILDAFTGSSS
+576 DRKRAILDAFTGSSTR
-591 QAKSATDA
+591 AKGATDA
-599 LSGSFNVLGDSAGA
+599 LSGSFNALGDSAGA

-641 LDVNDWFKEAQAS
+641 LDVGDWFKEAQAS

-659 KRDDPKVKQYIE
+659 KRDDPKVKQYLE

-680 MELAAAQKNFTESR
+680 TELAAAQKNFTESR
-694 KASAAAERAGA
+694 KASSAAERAGA

-715 KRYNEQAAMAAA
+715 KRYGEQAAMAAA

-785 PEALLATMD
+785 PESLLATMD

-802 VGRARELSRREMMNE
+802 VGRARELSRRQMMNE
-817 RDMRQELQKAVEAAG
+817 RDMRQELQRAVEAAG
-832 SKEALALSKGAAS
+832 SKEELARRKGVAS
-845 YEQYEQ
+845 YEAYEQ
-851 SMLDAARAS
+851 SMLAAARAS

-871 ANVEAWANVVVNG
+871 ANVEAWASVLVYG

-923 EFLQQKIVI
+923 EFLQQKLVI

-946 GGLSLQSIMGLFGGN
+946 GGLNLQSLMGLFGGN
-961 GAAGGGQNLGTIA
+961 GSAAGGQNLSTVA
-974 GLLSKGQGLFSAGAS
+974 GLLSKGQGLFGFGRSAGA
-989 AASSGASAG
+989 AAGTLTGFGDVTSMAGMTGSSFSGLIGGGSAG
-998 SLLGFGNNVAALTG
+998 A
-1012 GGAAAAGGSSA
+1012 GAG
-1023 AAGAGAAG
+1023 AGAGAA

-1044 VAGMMKNAELFDQ
+1044 VAGMMKNAQLFDQ

-1068 GKIATAGAVGLADKT
+1068 GKIATAGAVGLADKG
-1083 FRGLGFNDKVASIL
+1083 FRALGFNDKVASIL

-1104 KLFGRGA
+1104 KLFGRQA
-1111 PKITGQGLTG
+1111 PKVTGQGITG

-1129 GQTYADIKQK
+1129 GQSYADIKAK
-1139 GGFFRSDKKWT
+1139 GGLFRSDKKWT
-1150 QYGAVDP
+1150 QFGALDP

-1173 ATGLAK
+1173 ATDLAK

-1187 QLSGVRVSLGKLQLS
+1187 KLGSVRVDLGKLQLS
-1202 ADSAEAKSQLE
+1202 ADSTEAKAQLE
-1213 AYLGDMTNRLFTEAV
+1213 AYLSDMTNRLYTEAV

-1234 GQLDGYFEASDVFN
+1234 GQLDGYFESADVFT

-1260 ADELGRALNGMEVD
+1260 ADELGRALNGLEVD

-1286 ASVAGTDLATQVE
+1286 AGVAGTDLATQVQ

-1321 GDLSSYQQQAL
+1321 ANLTQYQSQAL

-1366 ALRAMNM
+1366 ALRATNM

-1402 QKLGEAMKELE
+1402 EKLGEAMKELE
-1413 RAVAGGDTSA
+1413 RAVSGGDTSA

-1442 KDYNGLYDQVTGL
+1442 QDYNSLYGRVTGL

-1464 NTEDGTSM
+1464 NQPDGTSM
-1472 GQLADAI
+1472 GALADAI

-1492 LVVNNESQ
+1492 LVVNNDAQ
-1500 SQTTA
+1500 TQTTA
-1505 AVQESNALLTEQN
+1505 AVQQSNALLAEQN
-1518 QLLRELLATTTQ
+1518 QLLRQLVSTTTQ
-1530 GVRASSSNALRQALN
+1530 GVRNASSSALREALN

>member
-1 MGRLFCTH
+1 
-9 LGPPCAGFFVDDGM
+9 M

-33 LKSGSFERDSGKAAR
+33 LKTGSFERDGGKAAR
-48 VVKRDMETIQ
+48 QFDQRMQSMQ
-58 ASMSDASRRGADEV
+58 ASARRAGTAIGLAI
-72 SAGFRR
+72 SAGVTAGGAAMVQWTRQ
-78 VAFEAVGM
+78 VADLGVEYDKLGKLSGTTSEQFQRMAAGANTVGVSHEKLADIFKDVQDKIGDYVQ
-86 TSALAAVKAV
+86 TGGGALA
-96 IGKADEWTNLN
+96 DFFDN
-107 NRLRLVTKDQAAFVA
+107 
-122 AQQDVVQIAKAT
+122 IAKRT
-134 RQPLGATAELYQRI
+134 GVTAEQMRKLSGP
-148 AMNQDA
+148 DA
-154 LGLSGAG
+154 LGLYFKSLERAN
-161 LARVVETIRKTMV
+161 LSQTELTFYMEAIA
-174 ISGSS
+174 SDAS
-179 AAAAEGALIQLGQ
+179 ALIPL
-192 AFASGALRGEELN
+192 LRNN
-205 SVLEGAP
+205 SVGF
-212 ALAQEIAKGLNVPMG
+212 QQWG
-227 KLRELGQAG
+227 
-236 KLSADQ
+236 
-242 VINALQRQ
+242 NA
-250 ASAVDDAFGKM
+250 
-261 DATVGQS
+261 
-268 LTLLNT
+268 
-274 NLSEMIGR
+274 
-282 ADDATGAS
+282 
-290 QALAA
+290 
-295 GIGLLGSNLQTVAVA
+295 
-310 SAAVASGPL
+310 
-319 VKALLSRVAAANAAV
+319 
-334 AADRA
+334 
-339 AAAQSLAAAQQLELR
+339 
-354 TRAAMLDAQ
+354 
-363 AEARRMQVI
+363 
-372 GGSVS
+372 
-377 VSAKAAAATLE
+377 
-388 HRQATLLLAQA
+388 
-399 QAQAATANAGW
+399 AQAAGAIIDGT
-410 LARAGSATLSVLGG
+410 
-424 PAGIVTM
+424 
-431 LATAAAGWLLFRD
+431 
-444 NTNTAAAALIDFG
+444 TNKA
-457 GAADTA
+457 
-463 IEKFRELNRQQ
+463 
-474 QAGEILRLQKEIDA
+474 
-488 NYRTITGSITEM
+488 
-500 VAAAT
+500 
-505 NFSTV
+505 
-510 GQASAFIQETERL
+510 TERL
-523 DAAFKAGKISAD
+523 RKVTLEADLAFK
-535 DFASGL
+535 GL
-541 DAAWKAMIEG
+541 KV
-551 SPAAAAVAKSLT
+551 SVA
-563 EETAAAANAGREV
+563 EE
-576 DRKRAILDAFTGSSS
+576 IIP
-591 QAKSATDA
+591 A
-599 LSGSFNVLGDSAGA
+599 LSDFSELLNDPDFRQGFGVVVQG
-613 AGKRIAS
+613 
-620 AMQSLPGQLA
+620 LA
-630 RVGKSAAEVAK
+630 TVTTKAAEAASMIGN
-641 LDVNDWFKEAQAS
+641 LSSLIAQGFKSVPDKSYAGLIQE
-654 GVDFS
+654 
-659 KRDDPKVKQYIE
+659 RMRIE
-671 QGAQYIRLQ
+671 EQI
-680 MELAAAQKNFTESR
+680 
-694 KASAAAERAGA
+694 AGA
-705 KDRKADAEAI
+705 KDVAARARAGNASWWEGGLFQNTNSEANAKSWDKYVRDREADLERVDAALKRRRMKDLAESVVVIDNGQSLPESALKPDAVGYRPTENVGKAERERADRNAKQRAEEIARYHRQAQEAAGAI
-715 KRYNEQAAMAAA
+715 E
-727 TMAGPLAEATERQKQ
+727 GPLAEAMGKHLGNMSE
-742 LEDKLKEALKEGRIE
+742 
-757 RAAYNTLVLESQKAL
+757 YNSLLVKGNIAQADANVLMAQSAL
-772 EQSSAEIKKALAS
+772 EYSKVAAEVEKALAG

-817 RDMRQELQKAVEAAG
+817 RDMRQELQKVVEAAG
-832 SKEALALSKGAAS
+832 GKEALALSKGAAS
-845 YEQYEQ
+845 YAQYEQ

-871 ANVEAWANVVVNG
+871 ANVEAWAGVVVNG

-1187 QLSGVRVSLGKLQLS
+1187 QLGGVRVSLGKLQLS

-1234 GQLDGYFEASDVFN
+1234 GQLDGDFEASDVFN

-1260 ADELGRALNGMEVD
+1260 ADELGRALDGMEVD

-1321 GDLSSYQQQAL
+1321 GDLSSYQHQAL

-1505 AVQESNALLTEQN
+1505 AVQQSNALLTDVKG
-1518 QLLRELLATTTQ
+1518 LLQDLLSTTTQ

>member
-1 MGRLFCTH
+1 
-9 LGPPCAGFFVDDGM
+9 M

-33 LKSGSFERDSGKAAR
+33 LKTGSFERDGGKAAR
-48 VVKRDMETIQ
+48 QFDQRMQSMQ
-58 ASMSDASRRGADEV
+58 ASARRAGTAIGLAI
-72 SAGFRR
+72 SAGVTAGGAAMVQWTRQ
-78 VAFEAVGM
+78 VADLGVEYDRLGKLSGTTSEQFQRMAAGANTVGM
-86 TSALAAVKAV
+86 SQEKLADIFKDVQDKIGDYVQTGGGALA
-96 IGKADEWTNLN
+96 DFFDN
-107 NRLRLVTKDQAAFVA
+107 
-122 AQQDVVQIAKAT
+122 IAKRT
-134 RQPLGATAELYQRI
+134 GVTAEQMRKLSGP
-148 AMNQDA
+148 DA
-154 LGLSGAG
+154 LGLYFKSLERAN
-161 LARVVETIRKTMV
+161 LSQTELTFYMEAIA
-174 ISGSS
+174 SDAS
-179 AAAAEGALIQLGQ
+179 ALIPL
-192 AFASGALRGEELN
+192 LRNN
-205 SVLEGAP
+205 S
-212 ALAQEIAKGLNVPMG
+212 
-227 KLRELGQAG
+227 AG
-236 KLSADQ
+236 FQ
-242 VINALQRQ
+242 QWGNA
-250 ASAVDDAFGKM
+250 
-261 DATVGQS
+261 
-268 LTLLNT
+268 
-274 NLSEMIGR
+274 
-282 ADDATGAS
+282 
-290 QALAA
+290 
-295 GIGLLGSNLQTVAVA
+295 
-310 SAAVASGPL
+310 
-319 VKALLSRVAAANAAV
+319 
-334 AADRA
+334 
-339 AAAQSLAAAQQLELR
+339 
-354 TRAAMLDAQ
+354 
-363 AEARRMQVI
+363 
-372 GGSVS
+372 
-377 VSAKAAAATLE
+377 
-388 HRQATLLLAQA
+388 
-399 QAQAATANAGW
+399 AQAAGAIIDGK
-410 LARAGSATLSVLGG
+410 
-424 PAGIVTM
+424 
-431 LATAAAGWLLFRD
+431 
-444 NTNTAAAALIDFG
+444 TNKA
-457 GAADTA
+457 
-463 IEKFRELNRQQ
+463 
-474 QAGEILRLQKEIDA
+474 
-488 NYRTITGSITEM
+488 
-500 VAAAT
+500 
-505 NFSTV
+505 
-510 GQASAFIQETERL
+510 TERL
-523 DAAFKAGKISAD
+523 RKVTLEADLAFK
-535 DFASGL
+535 GL
-541 DAAWKAMIEG
+541 KV
-551 SPAAAAVAKSLT
+551 SVA
-563 EETAAAANAGREV
+563 EE
-576 DRKRAILDAFTGSSS
+576 IIP
-591 QAKSATDA
+591 A
-599 LSGSFNVLGDSAGA
+599 LSDFSELLNDPDFRQGFGVIVQG
-613 AGKRIAS
+613 
-620 AMQSLPGQLA
+620 LA
-630 RVGKSAAEVAK
+630 TVTTKAAEAASMIGN
-641 LDVNDWFKEAQAS
+641 LSSLIAQGFKSVPDKSYAGLIQE
-654 GVDFS
+654 
-659 KRDDPKVKQYIE
+659 RMRIE
-671 QGAQYIRLQ
+671 EQI
-680 MELAAAQKNFTESR
+680 
-694 KASAAAERAGA
+694 AGA
-705 KDRKADAEAI
+705 KDVAARARAGNASWWEGGLFQNTNSEANAKSWDKYVRDREADLERVDAALKRRRMKDLADSVVVIDNGQPLPESALKPDAVGYRPTGNIGKAERERTDRVAKQRAEEIARYHRQAQEAAGAI
-715 KRYNEQAAMAAA
+715 E
-727 TMAGPLAEATERQKQ
+727 GPLAEAMGKHLGHMSE
-742 LEDKLKEALKEGRIE
+742 
-757 RAAYNTLVLESQKAL
+757 YNSLLVKGNIAQADANVLMAQSAL
-772 EQSSAEIKKALAS
+772 EYSKVAAEVEKALAG
-785 PEALLATMD
+785 PETLLATMD

-845 YEQYEQ
+845 YAQYEQ
-851 SMLDAARAS
+851 AMLDAARAS

-871 ANVEAWANVVVNG
+871 ANVEAWAGVVVNG

-894 FVAGGM
+894 FVASGM

-911 DAAKRGLRDLAR
+911 DTAKRGLRDLAR

-946 GGLSLQSIMGLFGGN
+946 SGLSLQSIMGLFGGN

-974 GLLSKGQGLFSAGAS
+974 GLLSKGQGLFSAGAG

-998 SLLGFGNNVAALTG
+998 SLLGFGNNIAALTG

-1031 SSAAAAVPIIGWI
+1031 ASAAAAVPIIGWI

-1057 GWNIANGESWA
+1057 GWDIANGESWA

-1083 FRGLGFNDKVASIL
+1083 LRGLGFNDKVASIL

-1139 GGFFRSDKKWT
+1139 GGLFRSDKKWT

-1187 QLSGVRVSLGKLQLS
+1187 QLAGVRVSLGKLQLS

-1248 ALSASIA
+1248 VLSASIA

-1321 GDLSSYQQQAL
+1321 ANLTQYQSQAL

-1366 ALRAMNM
+1366 ALRATNM
-1373 GKLQAQI
+1373 GMLQAQI

-1402 QKLGEAMKELE
+1402 EKLGEAMKELE
-1413 RAVAGGDTSA
+1413 RAVSGGDTSA

-1442 KDYNGLYDQVTGL
+1442 QDYNSLYGRVSGL

-1464 NTEDGTSM
+1464 NQTDGTSM
-1472 GQLADAI
+1472 GALADAI

-1492 LVVNNESQ
+1492 LVVNNDAQ
-1500 SQTTA
+1500 TQTTA
-1505 AVQESNALLTEQN
+1505 AVQQSNALLAEQN
-1518 QLLRELLATTTQ
+1518 QLLRQLVSTTTQ
-1530 GVRASSSNALRQALN
+1530 GVRNASSSALREALN

>member
-1 MGRLFCTH
+1 
-9 LGPPCAGFFVDDGM
+9 M

-33 LKSGSFERDSGKAAR
+33 MKTGSFVKDAGKAERQFSQSMDRMQAVAR
-48 VVKRDMETIQ
+48 RAGTAIGLAISSGLTSTTAAAVAWSRQVAELSVQYDRFAALSGTSSEAFQRMAAGATMVGISHEKLADILKDVQDKIGDYVQTGGGAMKDFFDNIGKRTGVTAEQMRKLSGPDALGLYFKSLERANLSQAELTFYMEAI
-58 ASMSDASRRGADEV
+58 ASDSSMLIPLLRNN
-72 SAGFRR
+72 SAGFRQWADAAEAAGAIIDGKTTKATDR
-78 VAFEAVGM
+78 LREMTQQADLAMMGLKVSVAEELLPTLNNLTEFMASQQTRNAFATVTKWAAELTGHMADGAVQIVNLISRYADLQALEGA
-86 TSALAAVKAV
+86 TPSALA
-96 IGKADEWTNLN
+96 
-107 NRLRLVTKDQAAFVA
+107 
-122 AQQDVVQIAKAT
+122 
-134 RQPLGATAELYQRI
+134 GATE
-148 AMNQDA
+148 DA
-154 LGLSGAG
+154 LN
-161 LARVVETIRKTMV
+161 E
-174 ISGSS
+174 
-179 AAAAEGALIQLGQ
+179 Q
-192 AFASGALRGEELN
+192 
-205 SVLEGAP
+205 
-212 ALAQEIAKGLNVPMG
+212 MG
-227 KLRELGQAG
+227 DL
-236 KLSADQ
+236 
-242 VINALQRQ
+242 
-250 ASAVDDAFGKM
+250 F
-261 DATVGQS
+261 
-268 LTLLNT
+268 
-274 NLSEMIGR
+274 
-282 ADDATGAS
+282 
-290 QALAA
+290 
-295 GIGLLGSNLQTVAVA
+295 
-310 SAAVASGPL
+310 
-319 VKALLSRVAAANAAV
+319 
-334 AADRA
+334 
-339 AAAQSLAAAQQLELR
+339 
-354 TRAAMLDAQ
+354 
-363 AEARRMQVI
+363 ARR
-372 GGSVS
+372 
-377 VSAKAAAATLE
+377 
-388 HRQATLLLAQA
+388 RLLLAVEA
-399 QAQAATANAGW
+399 PSPERDKEADRL
-410 LARAGSATLSVLGG
+410 LAERLR
-424 PAGIVTM
+424 IQ
-431 LATAAAGWLLFRD
+431 
-444 NTNTAAAALIDFG
+444 
-457 GAADTA
+457 
-463 IEKFRELNRQQ
+463 RELTRRYGPQ
-474 QAGEILRLQKEIDA
+474 
-488 NYRTITGSITEM
+488 
-500 VAAAT
+500 V
-505 NFSTV
+505 TV
-510 GQASAFIQETERL
+510 LENGQR
-523 DAAFKAGKISAD
+523 
-535 DFASGL
+535 
-541 DAAWKAMIEG
+541 M
-551 SPAAAAVAKSLT
+551 P
-563 EETAAAANAGREV
+563 
-576 DRKRAILDAFTGSSS
+576 
-591 QAKSATDA
+591 
-599 LSGSFNVLGDSAGA
+599 DSALKPDAVGYRPTGNIDKGA
-613 AGKRIAS
+613 RDKADADAKR
-620 AMQSLPGQLA
+620 
-630 RVGKSAAEVAK
+630 RAAEVARYHRQAQ
-641 LDVNDWFKEAQAS
+641 EA
-654 GVDFS
+654 
-659 KRDDPKVKQYIE
+659 
-671 QGAQYIRLQ
+671 
-680 MELAAAQKNFTESR
+680 
-694 KASAAAERAGA
+694 AGA
-705 KDRKADAEAI
+705 ME
-715 KRYNEQAAMAAA
+715 
-727 TMAGPLAEATERQKQ
+727 GPLAEAMGKHLGNMSEYNS
-742 LEDKLKEALKEGRIE
+742 LLAEGNI
-757 RAAYNTLVLESQKAL
+757 AQADANVLMAQSAL
-772 EQSSAEIKKALAS
+772 EYSKVAAEVNKALAG

-832 SKEALALSKGAAS
+832 GKEALALSKGAES
-845 YEQYEQ
+845 YAQYEQ

-871 ANVEAWANVVVNG
+871 ANVEAWAGVVVNG

-900 RDFDNLWDDLK
+900 RDFDSLWDDLK

-998 SLLGFGNNVAALTG
+998 NLLGFGNNVAALTG
-1012 GGAAAAGGSSA
+1012 GGAAAASGSSA

-1031 SSAAAAVPIIGWI
+1031 SAAAAVPIIGWI

-1173 ATGLAK
+1173 ATDLAK
-1179 QLGVDLTQ
+1179 QLGVDLSG
-1187 QLSGVRVSLGKLQLS
+1187 QLAGVKVSLGKMQLS
-1202 ADSAEAKSQLE
+1202 ADSAEAKAQLE
-1213 AYLGDMTNRLFTEAV
+1213 AYLADMTDRLFTEAV

-1286 ASVAGTDLATQVE
+1286 AGVAGTDLATQVE

-1389 GLSISDLSPLTDQ
+1389 GLSISDLSPLRDQ
-1402 QKLGEAMKELE
+1402 EKLGEAMKELQ

-1423 AQAAAQ
+1423 AQSAAQ

-1455 IDGMKVGDL
+1455 IDGMKVGNLDKD
-1464 NTEDGTSM
+1464 DGTSM

-1492 LVVNNESQ
+1492 LVVDNKAQAE
-1500 SQTTA
+1500 TTA
-1505 AVQESNALLTEQN
+1505 AVRETNALLTDARS
-1518 QLLRELLATTTQ
+1518 LLQDLVSVTTQ
-1530 GVRASSSNALRQALN
+1530 GVRTSTSSAIRAALN

>member
-1 MGRLFCTH
+1 
-9 LGPPCAGFFVDDGM
+9 M

-33 LKSGSFERDSGKAAR
+33 LKTGSFERDGGKAAR
-48 VVKRDMETIQ
+48 QFDQRMQSMQ
-58 ASMSDASRRGADEV
+58 ASARRAGTAIGLAI
-72 SAGFRR
+72 SAGVTAGGAAMVQWTRQ
-78 VAFEAVGM
+78 VADLGVEYDRLGKLSGTTSEQFQRMAAGANTVGM
-86 TSALAAVKAV
+86 SQEKLADIFKDVQDKIGDYVQTGGGALA
-96 IGKADEWTNLN
+96 DFFDN
-107 NRLRLVTKDQAAFVA
+107 
-122 AQQDVVQIAKAT
+122 IAKRT
-134 RQPLGATAELYQRI
+134 GVTAEQMRKLSGP
-148 AMNQDA
+148 DA
-154 LGLSGAG
+154 LGLYFKSLERAN
-161 LARVVETIRKTMV
+161 LSQTELTFYMEAIA
-174 ISGSS
+174 SDAS
-179 AAAAEGALIQLGQ
+179 ALIPL
-192 AFASGALRGEELN
+192 LRNN
-205 SVLEGAP
+205 S
-212 ALAQEIAKGLNVPMG
+212 
-227 KLRELGQAG
+227 AG
-236 KLSADQ
+236 FQ
-242 VINALQRQ
+242 QWGNA
-250 ASAVDDAFGKM
+250 
-261 DATVGQS
+261 
-268 LTLLNT
+268 
-274 NLSEMIGR
+274 
-282 ADDATGAS
+282 
-290 QALAA
+290 
-295 GIGLLGSNLQTVAVA
+295 
-310 SAAVASGPL
+310 
-319 VKALLSRVAAANAAV
+319 
-334 AADRA
+334 
-339 AAAQSLAAAQQLELR
+339 
-354 TRAAMLDAQ
+354 
-363 AEARRMQVI
+363 
-372 GGSVS
+372 
-377 VSAKAAAATLE
+377 
-388 HRQATLLLAQA
+388 
-399 QAQAATANAGW
+399 AQAAGAIIDGK
-410 LARAGSATLSVLGG
+410 
-424 PAGIVTM
+424 
-431 LATAAAGWLLFRD
+431 
-444 NTNTAAAALIDFG
+444 TNKA
-457 GAADTA
+457 
-463 IEKFRELNRQQ
+463 
-474 QAGEILRLQKEIDA
+474 
-488 NYRTITGSITEM
+488 
-500 VAAAT
+500 
-505 NFSTV
+505 
-510 GQASAFIQETERL
+510 TERL
-523 DAAFKAGKISAD
+523 RKVTLEADLAFK
-535 DFASGL
+535 GL
-541 DAAWKAMIEG
+541 KV
-551 SPAAAAVAKSLT
+551 SVA
-563 EETAAAANAGREV
+563 EE
-576 DRKRAILDAFTGSSS
+576 IIP
-591 QAKSATDA
+591 A
-599 LSGSFNVLGDSAGA
+599 LSDFSELLNDPDFRQGFGVIVQG
-613 AGKRIAS
+613 
-620 AMQSLPGQLA
+620 LA
-630 RVGKSAAEVAK
+630 TVTTKAAEAASMIGN
-641 LDVNDWFKEAQAS
+641 LSSLIAQGFKSVPDKSYAGLIQE
-654 GVDFS
+654 
-659 KRDDPKVKQYIE
+659 RMRIE
-671 QGAQYIRLQ
+671 EQI
-680 MELAAAQKNFTESR
+680 
-694 KASAAAERAGA
+694 AGA
-705 KDRKADAEAI
+705 KDVAARARAGNASWWEGGLFQNTNSEANAKSWDKYVRDREADLERVDAALKRRRMKDLADSVVVIDNGQPLPESALKPDAVGYRPTGNIGKAERERTDRVAKQRAEEIARYHRQAQEAAGAI
-715 KRYNEQAAMAAA
+715 E
-727 TMAGPLAEATERQKQ
+727 GPLAEAMGKHLGHMSE
-742 LEDKLKEALKEGRIE
+742 
-757 RAAYNTLVLESQKAL
+757 YNSLLVKGNIAQADANVLMAQSAL
-772 EQSSAEIKKALAS
+772 EYSKVAAEVEKALAG
-785 PEALLATMD
+785 PETLLATMD

-845 YEQYEQ
+845 YAQYEQ
-851 SMLDAARAS
+851 AMLDAARAS

-871 ANVEAWANVVVNG
+871 ANVEAWAGVVVNG

-894 FVAGGM
+894 FVASGM

-911 DAAKRGLRDLAR
+911 DTAKRGLRDLAR

-946 GGLSLQSIMGLFGGN
+946 SGLSLQSIMGLFGGN

-974 GLLSKGQGLFSAGAS
+974 GLLSKGQGLFSAGAG

-998 SLLGFGNNVAALTG
+998 SLLGFGNNIAALTG

-1031 SSAAAAVPIIGWI
+1031 ASAAAAVPIIGWI

-1057 GWNIANGESWA
+1057 GWDIANGESWA
-1068 GKIATAGAVGLADKT
+1068 GKIATAGAVGFADKT
-1083 FRGLGFNDKVASIL
+1083 LRGLGFNDKVASIL

-1139 GGFFRSDKKWT
+1139 GGLFRSDKKWT

-1187 QLSGVRVSLGKLQLS
+1187 QLAGVRVSLGKLQLS

-1248 ALSASIA
+1248 VLSASIA

-1321 GDLSSYQQQAL
+1321 ANLTQYQSQAL

-1366 ALRAMNM
+1366 ALRATNM
-1373 GKLQAQI
+1373 GTLQAQI

-1402 QKLGEAMKELE
+1402 EKLGEAMKELE
-1413 RAVAGGDTSA
+1413 RAVSGGDTSA

-1442 KDYNGLYDQVTGL
+1442 QDYNSLYGRVSGL

-1464 NTEDGTSM
+1464 NQTDGTSM
-1472 GQLADAI
+1472 GALADAI

-1492 LVVNNESQ
+1492 LVVNNDAQ
-1500 SQTTA
+1500 TQTTA
-1505 AVQESNALLTEQN
+1505 AVQQSNALLAEQN
-1518 QLLRELLATTTQ
+1518 QLLRQLVSTTTQ
-1530 GVRASSSNALRQALN
+1530 GVRNASSSALREALN

>member
-1 MGRLFCTH
+1 MR
-9 LGPPCAGFFVDDGM
+9 AFFMDETM

-48 VVKRDMETIQ
+48 VVQRDMSSIQ
-58 ASMSDASRRGADEV
+58 SAMSDAARRGADDV
-72 SAGFRR
+72 AAGFRR
-78 VAFEAVGM
+78 VTLEAVGM
-86 TSALAAVKAV
+86 GSALAAVKAT
-96 IGKADEWTNLN
+96 IGRADEWTGMS
-107 NRLRLVTKDQAAFVA
+107 NRIRLVTASQAEFVA
-122 AQQDVVQIAKAT
+122 AQQDVVRIAKAT
-134 RQPLGATAELYQRI
+134 YQPLDATASLYQNLAMVQDRLGVTGAQTARIVETVNKTI
-148 AMNQDA
+148 AM
-154 LGLSGAG
+154 
-161 LARVVETIRKTMV
+161 
-174 ISGSS
+174 SGSS
-179 AAAAEGALIQLGQ
+179 AAASEGALTQFGQ
-192 AFASGALRGEELN
+192 ALAAGTLRAEEFNSMVDGASKLVQTIEDGMGIARGSLRKFVVDGG
-205 SVLEGAP
+205 VA
-212 ALAQEIAKGLNVPMG
+212 
-227 KLRELGQAG
+227 
-236 KLSADQ
+236 ADQ
-242 VINALQRQ
+242 IVNALLKM
-250 ASAVDDAFGKM
+250 SDGVDDSFGKM
-261 DATVGQS
+261 QVRVSQS
-268 LTLLNT
+268 ITNLNT
-274 NLSEMIGR
+274 NLTEMIGR
-282 ADDATGAS
+282 ADEATGAS
-290 QALAA
+290 QALSA
-295 GIGLLGSNLQTVAVA
+295 GIGALANNLEMVAVA
-310 SAAVASGPL
+310 GAAVASGPL
-319 VKALLSRVAAANAAV
+319 LKALLARVSAANAGM

-339 AAAQSLAAAQQLELR
+339 AAAQNVAAAQQLELR

-363 AEARRMQVI
+363 AEVRRAAAI

-377 VSAKAAAATLE
+377 VSSKAAAATLE
-388 HRQATLLLAQA
+388 HRQAVLLLAQA
-399 QAQAATANAGW
+399 QGQAAAANAGW
-410 LARAGSATLSVLGG
+410 VARAGASTLAMLGG

-431 LATAAAGWLLFRD
+431 LATAAAGWLIFRD
-444 NTNTAAAALIDFG
+444 NTATASAALIDFG

-463 IEKFRELNRQQ
+463 IEKFKTLNAQM
-474 QAGEILRLQKEIDA
+474 QAGEILRLQKEIDE
-488 NYRTITGSITEM
+488 NYRTITSSITEM

-505 NFSTV
+505 NFATAS
-510 GQASAFIQETERL
+510 QASEFIQETQRL
-523 DAAFKAGKISAD
+523 DAAFKAGKIGAD
-535 DFASGL
+535 EFSNAL
-541 DAAWKAMIEG
+541 EAAWRAMIAG
-551 SPAAAAVAKSLT
+551 SPAAAIVAKSLT
-563 EETAAAANAGREV
+563 EETAAAATAGREV
-576 DRKRAILDAFTGSSS
+576 DRKRAILDAFTGSST
-591 QAKSATDA
+591 QAKGATDA
-599 LSGSFNVLGDSAGA
+599 LSGAFNALGDSAGA

-641 LDVNDWFKEAQAS
+641 LDVGDWFKEAQAS

-659 KRDDPKVKQYIE
+659 KRDDPKVKQYLE

-680 MELAAAQKNFTESR
+680 TELAAAQKNFTESR
-694 KASAAAERAGA
+694 KAAAAAERAGA
-705 KDRKADAEAI
+705 KDRDADAESI
-715 KRYNEQAAMAAA
+715 KRYQRQAAEAAGA
-727 TMAGPLAEATERQKQ
+727 MSGPLAEAMARHLNNMAQYNEL
-742 LEDKLKEALKEGRIE
+742 LEKGAIAQADANVLMGESALAYAKVASEIE
-757 RAAYNTLVLESQKAL
+757 
-772 EQSSAEIKKALAS
+772 KALAS
-785 PEALLATMD
+785 PESLLATMD

-802 VGRARELSRREMMNE
+802 VGRARELSRRQMMNE

-851 SMLDAARAS
+851 SMLAAAAAS
-860 ADLSLRVEEAA
+860 ADLSIRVEEAA
-871 ANVEAWANVVVNG
+871 ANVEAWAAVVVGG
-884 VGDAA
+884 VSDAA

-923 EFLQQKIVI
+923 EFLQQKLVI

-946 GGLSLQSIMGLFGGN
+946 GGLNLQSLMGLFGGN
-961 GAAGGGQNLGTIA
+961 GSAAGGQNLSTVA
-974 GLLSKGQGLFSAGAS
+974 GLLSKGQGLFGFGRSAGA
-989 AASSGASAG
+989 AAGTLTGFGDVTSMAGMTGSSFSGLIGGGSAG
-998 SLLGFGNNVAALTG
+998 A
-1012 GGAAAAGGSSA
+1012 GAG
-1023 AAGAGAAG
+1023 AGAGAAG
-1031 SSAAAAVPIIGWI
+1031 SAAAAAAVPIIGWI
-1044 VAGMMKNAELFDQ
+1044 VAGMMKNAQLFDQ

-1068 GKIATAGAVGLADKT
+1068 GKIATAGAVGLADKG
-1083 FRGLGFNDKVASIL
+1083 FRALGFNDKVASIL

-1104 KLFGRGA
+1104 KLFGRQA
-1111 PKITGQGLTG
+1111 PKVTGQGITG

-1129 GQTYADIKQK
+1129 GQSYADIKAK
-1139 GGFFRSDKKWT
+1139 GGLFRSDKKWT
-1150 QYGAVDP
+1150 QFGALDP

-1173 ATGLAK
+1173 ATDLAK

-1187 QLSGVRVSLGKLQLS
+1187 KLGSVRVDLGKLQLS
-1202 ADSAEAKSQLE
+1202 ADSTEAKAQLE
-1213 AYLGDMTNRLFTEAV
+1213 AYLSDMTNRLYTEAV

-1234 GQLDGYFEASDVFN
+1234 GQLDGYFESADVFT

-1260 ADELGRALNGMEVD
+1260 ADELGRALNGLEVD

-1286 ASVAGTDLATQVE
+1286 AGVAGTDLATQVQ

-1321 GDLSSYQQQAL
+1321 ANLTQYQSQAL

-1366 ALRAMNM
+1366 ALRATNM

-1402 QKLGEAMKELE
+1402 EKLGEAMKELE
-1413 RAVAGGDTSA
+1413 RAVSGGDTSA

-1442 KDYNGLYDQVTGL
+1442 QDYNSLYGRVTGL

-1464 NTEDGTSM
+1464 NQPDGTSM
-1472 GQLADAI
+1472 GALADAI

-1492 LVVNNESQ
+1492 LVVNNDAQ
-1500 SQTTA
+1500 TQTTA
-1505 AVQESNALLTEQN
+1505 AVQQSNALLAEQN
-1518 QLLRELLATTTQ
+1518 QLLRQLVSTTTQ
-1530 GVRASSSNALRQALN
+1530 GVRNASSSALREALN

>member
-1 MGRLFCTH
+1 
-9 LGPPCAGFFVDDGM
+9 M

-48 VVKRDMETIQ
+48 VVQRDMSAIQ
-58 ASMSDASRRGADEV
+58 SSMSEAARRGADEV
-72 SAGFRR
+72 AAGFRR
-78 VAFEAVGM
+78 VAFEAVGL
-86 TSALAAVKAV
+86 TSALMAVRAAA
-96 IGKADEWTNLN
+96 GKADEWTNLN
-107 NRLRLVTKDQAAFVA
+107 NRLRLVTQGHAQFAA
-122 AQQDVVQIAKAT
+122 AQADVIRIAAAA
-134 RQPLGATAELYQRI
+134 RQPLDATAQLYQRI
-148 AMNQDA
+148 AMNQEA
-154 LGLSGAG
+154 LGLSGRD
-161 LARVVETIRKTMV
+161 LARVVETISKSMV
-174 ISGSS
+174 ISGTS
-179 AAAAEGALIQLGQ
+179 AAGADAALIQLGQ
-192 AFASGALRGEELN
+192 AFASGTLRGEELN
-205 SVLEGAP
+205 SVLEQAP
-212 ALAQEIAKGLNVPMG
+212 ALAQAIAKGLNVPIG
-227 KLRELGQAG
+227 KLRELGAAG
-236 KLSADQ
+236 KLTSQQ
-242 VINALQRQ
+242 VINALQSQ
-250 ASAVDDAFGKM
+250 AGAVDHAFGKM
-261 DATVGQS
+261 DSTVGQAMR
-268 LTLLNT
+268 LFNN
-274 NLSEMIGR
+274 NLQVMIGR
-282 ADDATGAS
+282 ADEATGAS
-290 QALAA
+290 KALAA
-295 GIGLLGSNLQTVAVA
+295 GVGALGSNLEAVAVA
-310 SAAVASGPL
+310 GAAVASGPL
-319 VKALLSRVAAANAAV
+319 LKGLLARVAAANAGM

-339 AAAQSLAAAQQLELR
+339 AAAQNVAAAQQLELR
-354 TRAAMLDAQ
+354 ARAAMLDAQ
-363 AEARRMQVI
+363 AEVRRAAAI

-377 VSAKAAAATLE
+377 VSSKAAAATLE
-388 HRQATLLLAQA
+388 HRQAVLLLAQA
-399 QAQAATANAGW
+399 QGQAAAANAGW
-410 LARAGSATLSVLGG
+410 VARAGASTLAMLGG

-431 LATAAAGWLLFRD
+431 LATAATGWLIFRD
-444 NTNTAAAALIDFG
+444 NTAVASAALIDFG

-463 IEKFRELNRQQ
+463 IEKFKTLNAQM
-474 QAGEILRLQKEIDA
+474 QAGEILRLQKEIDE

-505 NFSTV
+505 NFSTA
-510 GQASAFIQETERL
+510 GQASEFIQETERL
-523 DAAFKAGKISAD
+523 DAAFKAGKIGAD
-535 DFASGL
+535 EFSSGL
-541 DAAWKAMIEG
+541 EAAWRAMIAG
-551 SPAAAAVAKSLT
+551 SPAAATVAKSLT
-563 EETAAAANAGREV
+563 EETAAAATAGREV
-576 DRKRAILDAFTGSSS
+576 DRKRAILDGFTGSST
-591 QAKSATDA
+591 QAKGATDA
-599 LSGSFNVLGDSAGA
+599 LSGSFNALGESAGA

-630 RVGKSAAEVAK
+630 RIGKSAAEVAK
-641 LDVNDWFKEAQAS
+641 LDVGDWFKEAQAS

-659 KRDDPKVKQYIE
+659 KRDDPKVKQYLE

-680 MELAAAQKNFTESR
+680 TELAAAQKNFTESR
-694 KASAAAERAGA
+694 KASSAAERAGA

-757 RAAYNTLVLESQKAL
+757 RAAYNTLILESQKVL

-785 PEALLATMD
+785 PGALLATMD
-794 AEVAMLGK
+794 AEAAMLGK

-817 RDMRQELQKAVEAAG
+817 RDMRQELQRAVEAAG
-832 SKEALALSKGAAS
+832 SKEELARRKGVAS
-845 YEQYEQ
+845 YEAYEQ
-851 SMLDAARAS
+851 SMLAAARAS

-871 ANVEAWANVVVNG
+871 ANVEAWASVLVYG

-923 EFLQQKIVI
+923 EFLQQKLVI

-946 GGLSLQSIMGLFGGN
+946 GGLNLQSLMGLFGGN
-961 GAAGGGQNLGTIA
+961 GSAAGGQNLSTVA
-974 GLLSKGQGLFSAGAS
+974 GLLSKGQGLFGFGRSAGA
-989 AASSGASAG
+989 AAGTLTGFGDVTSMAGMTGSSFSGLIGGGSAG
-998 SLLGFGNNVAALTG
+998 A
-1012 GGAAAAGGSSA
+1012 GAG
-1023 AAGAGAAG
+1023 AGAGAAG
-1031 SSAAAAVPIIGWI
+1031 SAAAAVPIIGWI
-1044 VAGMMKNAELFDQ
+1044 VAGMMKNAQLFDQ

-1068 GKIATAGAVGLADKT
+1068 GKIATAGAVGLADKG
-1083 FRGLGFNDKVASIL
+1083 FRALGFNDKVASIL

-1104 KLFGRGA
+1104 KLFGRQA
-1111 PKITGQGLTG
+1111 PKVTGQGITG

-1129 GQTYADIKQK
+1129 GQSYADIKAK
-1139 GGFFRSDKKWT
+1139 GGLFRSDKKWT
-1150 QYGAVDP
+1150 QFGALDP

-1173 ATGLAK
+1173 ATDLAK

-1187 QLSGVRVSLGKLQLS
+1187 KLGSVRVDLGKLQLS
-1202 ADSAEAKSQLE
+1202 ADSTEAKAQLE
-1213 AYLGDMTNRLFTEAV
+1213 AYLSDMTNRLYTEAV

-1234 GQLDGYFEASDVFN
+1234 GQLDGYFESADVFT
-1248 ALSASIA
+1248 ALSASIV

-1260 ADELGRALNGMEVD
+1260 ADELGRALNGLEVD

-1286 ASVAGTDLATQVE
+1286 AGVAGTDLATQVQ

-1321 GDLSSYQQQAL
+1321 ANLTQYQSQAL

-1366 ALRAMNM
+1366 ALRATNM

-1402 QKLGEAMKELE
+1402 EKLGEAMKELE
-1413 RAVAGGDTSA
+1413 RAVSGGDTST

-1442 KDYNGLYDQVTGL
+1442 QDYNSLYGRVTGL

-1464 NTEDGTSM
+1464 NQPDGTSM
-1472 GQLADAI
+1472 GALADAI

-1492 LVVNNESQ
+1492 LVVNNDAQ
-1500 SQTTA
+1500 TQTTA
-1505 AVQESNALLTEQN
+1505 AVQQSNALLAEQN
-1518 QLLRELLATTTQ
+1518 QLLRQLVSTTTQ
-1530 GVRASSSNALRQALN
+1530 GVRNASSSALREALN

>member
-1 MGRLFCTH
+1 
-9 LGPPCAGFFVDDGM
+9 M

-161 LARVVETIRKTMV
+161 LARVVETISKTMV

-563 EETAAAANAGREV
+563 EETAAAATAGREV

-680 MELAAAQKNFTESR
+680 TELAAAQKNFTESR

-832 SKEALALSKGAAS
+832 GKEALALSKGAAS

-871 ANVEAWANVVVNG
+871 ANVEAWAGVVVNG

-974 GLLSKGQGLFSAGAS
+974 GLLSKGQGLFSAGAG

-1031 SSAAAAVPIIGWI
+1031 SAAAAVPIIGWI

-1187 QLSGVRVSLGKLQLS
+1187 QLGGVRVSLGKLQLS

-1479 EALPDNFSRAVFD
+1479 EALPDNFSRTVFD

-1505 AVQESNALLTEQN
+1505 AVQQSNALLTEQN

>member
-1 MGRLFCTH
+1 
-9 LGPPCAGFFVDDGM
+9 M

-33 LKSGSFERDSGKAAR
+33 LKTGSFERDGGKAAR
-48 VVKRDMETIQ
+48 QFDQRMQSMQ
-58 ASMSDASRRGADEV
+58 ASARRAGTAIGLAI
-72 SAGFRR
+72 SAGVTAGGAAMVQWTRQ
-78 VAFEAVGM
+78 VADLGVEYDRLGKLSGTTSEQFQRMVAGANTVGM
-86 TSALAAVKAV
+86 SQEKLADIFKDVQDKIGDYVQTGGGALA
-96 IGKADEWTNLN
+96 DFFDN
-107 NRLRLVTKDQAAFVA
+107 
-122 AQQDVVQIAKAT
+122 IAKRT
-134 RQPLGATAELYQRI
+134 GVTAEQMRKLSGP
-148 AMNQDA
+148 DA
-154 LGLSGAG
+154 LGLYFKSLERAN
-161 LARVVETIRKTMV
+161 LSQTELTFYMEAIA
-174 ISGSS
+174 SDAS
-179 AAAAEGALIQLGQ
+179 ALIPL
-192 AFASGALRGEELN
+192 LRNN
-205 SVLEGAP
+205 S
-212 ALAQEIAKGLNVPMG
+212 
-227 KLRELGQAG
+227 AG
-236 KLSADQ
+236 FQ
-242 VINALQRQ
+242 QWGNA
-250 ASAVDDAFGKM
+250 
-261 DATVGQS
+261 
-268 LTLLNT
+268 
-274 NLSEMIGR
+274 
-282 ADDATGAS
+282 
-290 QALAA
+290 
-295 GIGLLGSNLQTVAVA
+295 
-310 SAAVASGPL
+310 
-319 VKALLSRVAAANAAV
+319 
-334 AADRA
+334 
-339 AAAQSLAAAQQLELR
+339 
-354 TRAAMLDAQ
+354 
-363 AEARRMQVI
+363 
-372 GGSVS
+372 
-377 VSAKAAAATLE
+377 
-388 HRQATLLLAQA
+388 
-399 QAQAATANAGW
+399 AQAAGAIIDGK
-410 LARAGSATLSVLGG
+410 
-424 PAGIVTM
+424 
-431 LATAAAGWLLFRD
+431 
-444 NTNTAAAALIDFG
+444 TNKA
-457 GAADTA
+457 
-463 IEKFRELNRQQ
+463 
-474 QAGEILRLQKEIDA
+474 
-488 NYRTITGSITEM
+488 
-500 VAAAT
+500 
-505 NFSTV
+505 
-510 GQASAFIQETERL
+510 TERL
-523 DAAFKAGKISAD
+523 RKVTLEADLAFK
-535 DFASGL
+535 GL
-541 DAAWKAMIEG
+541 KV
-551 SPAAAAVAKSLT
+551 SVA
-563 EETAAAANAGREV
+563 EE
-576 DRKRAILDAFTGSSS
+576 IIP
-591 QAKSATDA
+591 A
-599 LSGSFNVLGDSAGA
+599 LSDFSELLNDPDFRQGFGVIVQG
-613 AGKRIAS
+613 
-620 AMQSLPGQLA
+620 LA
-630 RVGKSAAEVAK
+630 TVTTKAAEAASMIGN
-641 LDVNDWFKEAQAS
+641 LSSLIAQGFKSVPDKSYAGLIQE
-654 GVDFS
+654 
-659 KRDDPKVKQYIE
+659 RMRIE
-671 QGAQYIRLQ
+671 EQI
-680 MELAAAQKNFTESR
+680 
-694 KASAAAERAGA
+694 AGA
-705 KDRKADAEAI
+705 KDVAARARAGNASWWEGGLFQNTNSEANAKSWDKYVRDREADLERVDAALKRRRMKDLADSVVVIDNGQPLPESALKPDAVGYRPTGNIGKAERERTDRVAKQRAEEIARYHRQAQEAAGAI
-715 KRYNEQAAMAAA
+715 E
-727 TMAGPLAEATERQKQ
+727 GPLAEAMGKHLGHMSE
-742 LEDKLKEALKEGRIE
+742 
-757 RAAYNTLVLESQKAL
+757 YNSLLVKGNIAQADANVLMAQSAL
-772 EQSSAEIKKALAS
+772 EYSKVAAEVEKALAG
-785 PEALLATMD
+785 PETLLATMD

-845 YEQYEQ
+845 YAQYEQ
-851 SMLDAARAS
+851 AMLDAARAS

-871 ANVEAWANVVVNG
+871 ANVEAWAGVVVNG

-894 FVAGGM
+894 FVASGM

-911 DAAKRGLRDLAR
+911 DTAKRGLRDLAR

-946 GGLSLQSIMGLFGGN
+946 SGLSLQSIMGLFGGN

-974 GLLSKGQGLFSAGAS
+974 GLLSKGQGLFSAGAG

-998 SLLGFGNNVAALTG
+998 SLLGFGNNIAALTG

-1031 SSAAAAVPIIGWI
+1031 ASAAAAVPIIGWI

-1057 GWNIANGESWA
+1057 GWDIANGESWA

-1083 FRGLGFNDKVASIL
+1083 LRGLGFNDKVASIL

-1139 GGFFRSDKKWT
+1139 GGLFRSDKKWT

-1187 QLSGVRVSLGKLQLS
+1187 QLAGVRVSLGKLQLS

-1248 ALSASIA
+1248 VLSASIA

-1321 GDLSSYQQQAL
+1321 ANLTQYQSQAL

-1366 ALRAMNM
+1366 ALRATNM
-1373 GKLQAQI
+1373 GMLQAQI

-1402 QKLGEAMKELE
+1402 EKLGEAMKELE
-1413 RAVAGGDTSA
+1413 RAVSGGDTSA

-1442 KDYNGLYDQVTGL
+1442 QDYNSLYGRVSGL

-1464 NTEDGTSM
+1464 NQTDGTSM
-1472 GQLADAI
+1472 GALADAI

-1492 LVVNNESQ
+1492 LVVNNDAQ
-1500 SQTTA
+1500 TQTTA
-1505 AVQESNALLTEQN
+1505 AVQQSNALLAEQN
-1518 QLLRELLATTTQ
+1518 QLLRQLVSTTTQ
-1530 GVRASSSNALRQALN
+1530 GVRNASSSALREALN

>member
-1 MGRLFCTH
+1 
-9 LGPPCAGFFVDDGM
+9 M

-48 VVKRDMETIQ
+48 VVQRDMAAIQ
-58 ASMSDASRRGADEV
+58 SSMSDAARRGADEV
-72 SAGFRR
+72 AAGFRR
-78 VAFEAVGM
+78 VAFEAVGL
-86 TSALAAVKAV
+86 TSALVAVKAAV
-96 IGKADEWTNLN
+96 GKADEWTNLN
-107 NRLRLVTKDQAAFVA
+107 NRLRLVTQGQAQFAA
-122 AQQDVVQIAKAT
+122 AQADVIRIAGAA

-148 AMNQDA
+148 AMNQEA
-154 LGLSGAG
+154 LGLSGSD
-161 LARVVETIRKTMV
+161 LARVVETISKTMV
-174 ISGSS
+174 ISGTS
-179 AAAAEGALIQLGQ
+179 AAGADAALVQLGQ
-192 AFASGALRGEELN
+192 AFASGTLRGEELN
-205 SVLEGAP
+205 SVLEQAP
-212 ALAQEIAKGLNVPMG
+212 ALAQAIAKGLNVPIG
-227 KLRELGQAG
+227 KLRELGAAG
-236 KLSADQ
+236 KLSSEQ
-242 VINALQRQ
+242 VINALQNQ
-250 ASAVDDAFGKM
+250 AGAVDDAFGKM
-261 DATVGQS
+261 DSTVGQAM
-268 LTLLNT
+268 TLFNN
-274 NLSEMIGR
+274 NLQVMIGR
-282 ADDATGAS
+282 ADEATGAS
-290 QALAA
+290 KLLAA
-295 GIGLLGSNLQTVAVA
+295 GIGALGSNLESVAVA
-310 SAAVASGPL
+310 GAAVASGPL
-319 VKALLSRVAAANAAV
+319 LKALLARVAAANAGM

-339 AAAQSLAAAQQLELR
+339 AAAQNLAAAQQLELR
-354 TRAAMLDAQ
+354 TRAAMLDAE
-363 AEARRMQVI
+363 AEVRRAAAI

-377 VSAKAAAATLE
+377 VSSKAAAATLE

-399 QAQAATANAGW
+399 QTQAAAANAGW
-410 LARAGSATLSVLGG
+410 VARAGASTLAMLGG
-424 PAGIVTM
+424 PSGIITM
-431 LATAAAGWLLFRD
+431 LATAAAGWLIFRD
-444 NTNTAAAALIDFG
+444 NTKTASAALIDFS

-463 IEKFRELNRQQ
+463 IEKFKTLNAQI
-474 QAGEILRLQKEIDA
+474 QAGEILRLQKEMSKGYDELNA
-488 NYRTITGSITEM
+488 AVNQM
-500 VAAAT
+500 VAVS
-505 NFSTV
+505 STEIGGPRFKLYVQEV
-510 GQASAFIQETERL
+510 GQLRAEFQ
-523 DAAFKAGKISAD
+523 AGKITADQFSA
-535 DFASGL
+535 
-541 DAAWKAMIEG
+541 
-551 SPAAAAVAKSLT
+551 SL
-563 EETAAAANAGREV
+563 AAANTQLLEGAPAA
-576 DRKRAILDAFTGSSS
+576 KRIADKFTEQTASAASLAQSYEQQNRLLTAFTGATN
-591 QAKSATDA
+591 QATTATDA
-599 LSGSFNVLGDSAGA
+599 LSGSFNALGDSAGA

-641 LDVNDWFKEAQAS
+641 LDVGDWFKEAQAS

-659 KRDDPKVKQYIE
+659 KRDDPKVRQYIE

-680 MELAAAQKNFTESR
+680 TELAAAQKNFTESR

-742 LEDKLKEALKEGRIE
+742 LEDKLKEAVKEGRIE

-785 PEALLATMD
+785 PESLLATMD
-794 AEVAMLGK
+794 TEVAMLGK
-802 VGRARELSRREMMNE
+802 VGRARELSRRQMMNE

-832 SKEALALSKGAAS
+832 SKEELARRKGVAS
-845 YEQYEQ
+845 YEAYEQ
-851 SMLDAARAS
+851 AMLAAARAS

-871 ANVEAWANVVVNG
+871 ANVEAWASVLVYG

-923 EFLQQKIVI
+923 EFLQQKLVI
-932 PIQTQILNGMNGQG
+932 PIQTQILNGMSGQG
-946 GGLSLQSIMGLFGGN
+946 GGLSLQSLMGVLGGN
-961 GAAGGGQNLGTIA
+961 GSAAGGQNVSTVA
-974 GLLSKGQGLFSAGAS
+974 GLLSKGQGLFGFGRSAGA
-989 AASSGASAG
+989 AAGTLNGFGDVTSMAGMTGSSFSGLIGGGSAG
-998 SLLGFGNNVAALTG
+998 T
-1012 GGAAAAGGSSA
+1012 
-1023 AAGAGAAG
+1023 GAGAAG
-1031 SSAAAAVPIIGWI
+1031 AASSAAAAVPIIGWI
-1044 VAGMMKNAELFDQ
+1044 VAGMMKNAQLFDQ

-1104 KLFGRGA
+1104 KLFGRQA
-1111 PKITGQGLTG
+1111 PKVTGQGITG

-1129 GQTYADIKQK
+1129 GQSYADIKAK
-1139 GGFFRSDKKWT
+1139 GGLFRSDKKWT
-1150 QYGAVDP
+1150 QFGALDP

-1173 ATGLAK
+1173 ATDLAK
-1179 QLGVDLTQ
+1179 QLGVDLTT
-1187 QLSGVRVSLGKLQLS
+1187 QLGAVRVDLGKLQLS
-1202 ADSAEAKSQLE
+1202 ADSTEAKAQLE
-1213 AYLGDMTNRLFTEAV
+1213 AYLADMTDRLYSEAV
-1228 KAAGFG
+1228 RAAGFG
-1234 GQLDGYFEASDVFN
+1234 GQLDGYFEASDVFT

-1260 ADELGRALNGMEVD
+1260 ADELGRALNGLEVD

-1321 GDLSSYQQQAL
+1321 ANLTQYQSQAL

-1366 ALRAMNM
+1366 ALRATNM

-1402 QKLGEAMKELE
+1402 EKLGEAMKELE
-1413 RAVAGGDTSA
+1413 RAVSGGDTSA

-1442 KDYNGLYDQVTGL
+1442 QDYNSLYGRVTGL

-1464 NTEDGTSM
+1464 NQQDGTSM
-1472 GQLADAI
+1472 GALADAI

-1492 LVVNNESQ
+1492 LVVNNDAQ
-1500 SQTTA
+1500 TQTTA
-1505 AVQESNALLTEQN
+1505 AVQQSNALLAEQN
-1518 QLLRELLATTTQ
+1518 QLLRQLVSTTTQ
-1530 GVRASSSNALRQALN
+1530 GVRNASSSALREALN

>member
-1 MGRLFCTH
+1 
-9 LGPPCAGFFVDDGM
+9 M

-161 LARVVETIRKTMV
+161 LARVVETISKTMV

-363 AEARRMQVI
+363 AEARRMLVI

-505 NFSTV
+505 NFSAV

-563 EETAAAANAGREV
+563 EETAAAATAGREV

-680 MELAAAQKNFTESR
+680 TELAAAQKNFTESR

-727 TMAGPLAEATERQKQ
+727 TMAGPLAEATERQKL

-851 SMLDAARAS
+851 AMLDAARAS

-894 FVAGGM
+894 FVASGM

-974 GLLSKGQGLFSAGAS
+974 GLLSKGQGLFSAGAG

-1031 SSAAAAVPIIGWI
+1031 SAAAAVPIIGWI

-1139 GGFFRSDKKWT
+1139 GGLFRSDKKWT

-1187 QLSGVRVSLGKLQLS
+1187 QLGGVRVSLGKLQLS

-1505 AVQESNALLTEQN
+1505 AVQQSNALLTEQN
-1518 QLLRELLATTTQ
+1518 QLLRELLSTTTQ

>member
-1 MGRLFCTH
+1 
-9 LGPPCAGFFVDDGM
+9 M

-48 VVKRDMETIQ
+48 VVKRDMDTIQ

-122 AQQDVVQIAKAT
+122 AQQDVVQIAKST

-161 LARVVETIRKTMV
+161 LARVVETISKTMV

-242 VINALQRQ
+242 VISALQRQ
-250 ASAVDDAFGKM
+250 AGAVDEAFGKM

-399 QAQAATANAGW
+399 QTQAAAANAGW

-444 NTNTAAAALIDFG
+444 NTNTASAALIDFG
-457 GAADTA
+457 GAADVA

-474 QAGEILRLQKEIDA
+474 QAGEILRLQKEIGDGYKEITA
-488 NYRTITGSITEM
+488 TIRDMALESQRSITNSYSDAYAASIRRLADELKAGKLSADEFSARLEQANAKVLEGATGAERFRGRM
-500 VAAAT
+500 VEQTASVAT
-505 NFSTV
+505 L
-510 GQASAFIQETERL
+510 ARETERQGNVL
-523 DAAFKAGKISAD
+523 ESLNAA
-535 DFASGL
+535 
-541 DAAWKAMIEG
+541 
-551 SPAAAAVAKSLT
+551 T
-563 EETAAAANAGREV
+563 T
-576 DRKRAILDAFTGSSS
+576 

-671 QGAQYIRLQ
+671 QGAQYILLQ
-680 MELAAAQKNFTESR
+680 TELAAAQKNFTESR

-757 RAAYNTLVLESQKAL
+757 RGAYNTLVLESQKAL

-832 SKEALALSKGAAS
+832 GKEALALSKGAAS
-845 YEQYEQ
+845 YEQYEKA
-851 SMLDAARAS
+851 MLDAARAS
-860 ADLSLRVEEAA
+860 ADLSLRAEEAA
-871 ANVEAWANVVVNG
+871 ANVEAWAGVVING

-923 EFLQQKIVI
+923 EFLQQRLVI
-932 PIQTQILNGMNGQG
+932 PIQTQLLNGLNAQG
-946 GGLSLQSIMGLFGGN
+946 GGLSLQSLIGVLGGN
-961 GAAGGGQNLGTIA
+961 GSAAGGQNAGAIA
-974 GLLSKGQGLFSAGAS
+974 SLLSIGQGAIGFRPGAS
-989 AASSGASAG
+989 AAVGGFGQGSSMA
-998 SLLGFGNNVAALTG
+998 FGNNVQGFIGGGRPSRLAGINWGGALTG
-1012 GGAAAAGGSSA
+1012 GMLGLQGGDGLFSKGLSTLAGGLAGNAVSGAISAGMAAYKGGSGLMGALTGGLKSIGPAGWIGLGAFALDKVTGGGLFGTSWKTTGGASQFNIGAGGVSGVNEESQSKKRSLFRGSKSRTNSTAMDDAALGSVRELFEQIEKAMGQGAAALGITVPPMISGSFRQEFDKNGNLTKQFGQIAGRVYNEAEDAFAKRLAGENVLAVAKAYGSADEIERIAQKYRGDA
-1023 AAGAGAAG
+1023 AKLNDVAGLTLSIQADIANATQLWNSSGDGTITRVVERMGDLARAGETMNEAYARLTGAAR
-1031 SSAAAAVPIIGWI
+1031 
-1044 VAGMMKNAELFDQ
+1044 D
-1057 GWNIANGESWA
+1057 
-1068 GKIATAGAVGLADKT
+1068 
-1083 FRGLGFNDKVASIL
+1083 
-1097 SGSSIHA
+1097 
-1104 KLFGRGA
+1104 
-1111 PKITGQGLTG
+1111 
-1121 SYGFGGFD
+1121 
-1129 GQTYADIKQK
+1129 
-1139 GGFFRSDKKWT
+1139 
-1150 QYGAVDP
+1150 YGA
-1157 GIDRTFDMA
+1157 
-1166 ARQVRGA
+1166 
-1173 ATGLAK
+1173 
-1179 QLGVDLTQ
+1179 
-1187 QLSGVRVSLGKLQLS
+1187 
-1202 ADSAEAKSQLE
+1202 
-1213 AYLGDMTNRLFTEAV
+1213 
-1228 KAAGFG
+1228 
-1234 GQLDGYFEASDVFN
+1234 
-1248 ALSASIA
+1248 
-1255 LAVGN
+1255 
-1260 ADELGRALNGMEVD
+1260 
-1274 KVNKAVDYFQDL
+1274 
-1286 ASVAGTDLATQVE
+1286 
-1299 KVTGLLGNY
+1299 
-1308 ASLMADVSTQLMT
+1308 LMADVSTQLLT
-1321 GDLSSYQQQAL
+1321 GDLSQYQSQAL

-1366 ALRAMNM
+1366 ALRATNM

-1380 DKDKKAMQY
+1380 DKDKKAAQY
-1389 GLSISDLSPLTDQ
+1389 GLAISDLSPLTDQ
-1402 QKLGEAMKELE
+1402 EKLGEAMKELE

-1442 KDYNGLYDQVTGL
+1442 QDFNSLYGRVTGL

-1464 NTEDGTSM
+1464 DLKDGTSM
-1472 GQLADAI
+1472 GALADAI

-1492 LVVNNESQ
+1492 LVVNNDAQ
-1500 SQTTA
+1500 TQTTA
-1505 AVQESNALLTEQN
+1505 AVQQSNALLAEQN
-1518 QLLRELLATTTQ
+1518 QLLRQLVSTTTQ
-1530 GVRASSSNALRQALN
+1530 GVRTASSSALREALN

>member
-1 MGRLFCTH
+1 
-9 LGPPCAGFFVDDGM
+9 M

-48 VVKRDMETIQ
+48 VVQRDMATIQ
-58 ASMSDASRRGADEV
+58 SSMSDAARRGADEV
-72 SAGFRR
+72 AAGFRR
-78 VAFEAVGM
+78 VATEAVGL
-86 TSALAAVKAV
+86 TSALVAVKAAV
-96 IGKADEWTNLN
+96 GKADEWTNLN
-107 NRLRLVTKDQAAFVA
+107 NRLRLVTQGQAQFAA
-122 AQQDVVQIAKAT
+122 AQGDVIRIAGAA

-148 AMNQDA
+148 AMNQEA
-154 LGLSGAG
+154 LGLSGRD
-161 LARVVETIRKTMV
+161 LARVVETISKTMV
-174 ISGSS
+174 ISGTS
-179 AAAAEGALIQLGQ
+179 AAGADAALVQLGQ
-192 AFASGALRGEELN
+192 AFASGTLRGEELN
-205 SVLEGAP
+205 SVLEQAP
-212 ALAQEIAKGLNVPMG
+212 ALAQTIAKGLNVPIG
-227 KLRELGQAG
+227 KLRELGAAG
-236 KLSADQ
+236 KLSSQQ
-242 VINALQRQ
+242 VINALQSQ
-250 ASAVDDAFGKM
+250 AGAVDEAFGKM
-261 DATVGQS
+261 DSTVGQAM
-268 LTLLNT
+268 TLFNN
-274 NLSEMIGR
+274 NLQVMIGR
-282 ADDATGAS
+282 ADEATGAS
-290 QALAA
+290 KALAA
-295 GIGLLGSNLQTVAVA
+295 GIGALGSNLEMVAVA
-310 SAAVASGPL
+310 GAAVASGPL
-319 VKALLSRVAAANAAV
+319 LKALLARVAAANAGMV
-334 AADRA
+334 ADRA
-339 AAAQSLAAAQQLELR
+339 AAAQNLAAAQQLELR
-354 TRAAMLDAQ
+354 TRAAMLDAE
-363 AEARRMQVI
+363 AEVRRTAAI

-377 VSAKAAAATLE
+377 VSSKAAAATLE

-399 QAQAATANAGW
+399 QTQAAAANAGW
-410 LARAGSATLSVLGG
+410 LARAGSATLAMLGG

-431 LATAAAGWLLFRD
+431 LATAAAGWLIFRD
-444 NTNTAAAALIDFG
+444 NTKIASAALIDFG

-463 IEKFRELNRQQ
+463 IEKFKTLNAQM
-474 QAGEILRLQKEIDA
+474 QAGEILRLQKEIDE
-488 NYRTITGSITEM
+488 NYRTITSSITEM

-505 NFSTV
+505 NFATAS
-510 GQASAFIQETERL
+510 QASEFIQETQRL
-523 DAAFKAGKISAD
+523 DAAFKVGKIGAD
-535 DFASGL
+535 EFSNGL
-541 DAAWKAMIEG
+541 EAAWRAMIAG
-551 SPAAAAVAKSLT
+551 SPAAATVAKSLT
-563 EETAAAANAGREV
+563 EETAAAATAGREV
-576 DRKRAILDAFTGSSS
+576 DRKRAILDAFTGSST

-671 QGAQYIRLQ
+671 QGTQYIRLQ
-680 MELAAAQKNFTESR
+680 TELAAAQKNFTESR

-727 TMAGPLAEATERQKQ
+727 TMGGPLAEATERQKQ

-757 RAAYNTLVLESQKAL
+757 RAAYNTLILESQKAL

-785 PEALLATMD
+785 PESLLATMD

-802 VGRARELSRREMMNE
+802 VGRARELSRRQMMNE
-817 RDMRQELQKAVEAAG
+817 RDMRQELQRAVEAAG
-832 SKEALALSKGAAS
+832 SKEELARRKGVAS
-845 YEQYEQ
+845 YEAYEQ
-851 SMLDAARAS
+851 SMLAAARAS

-871 ANVEAWANVVVNG
+871 ANVEAWANVLVYG

-923 EFLQQKIVI
+923 EFLQQKLVI
-932 PIQTQILNGMNGQG
+932 PIQTQILNGMSGQG
-946 GGLSLQSIMGLFGGN
+946 GGLNQQSLMGLFGGN
-961 GAAGGGQNLGTIA
+961 GSAAGGQNVSTVA
-974 GLLSKGQGLFSAGAS
+974 GLLSKGQGLFGFGRSAGA
-989 AASSGASAG
+989 AAGTLTGFGDVTSMAGMTGSSFSGLIGGGSAG
-998 SLLGFGNNVAALTG
+998 
-1012 GGAAAAGGSSA
+1012 
-1023 AAGAGAAG
+1023 AGAGAAG
-1031 SSAAAAVPIIGWI
+1031 AAGSAAAAVPIIGWI
-1044 VAGMMKNAELFDQ
+1044 VAGMMKNAQLFDQ
-1057 GWNIANGESWA
+1057 GWDIANGESWA

-1139 GGFFRSDKKWT
+1139 GGLFRSDKKWT

-1187 QLSGVRVSLGKLQLS
+1187 QLAGVRVSLGRLQLS

-1321 GDLSSYQQQAL
+1321 ANLTQYQSQAL

-1366 ALRAMNM
+1366 ALRATNM

-1380 DKDKKAMQY
+1380 DKDKKATQY

-1402 QKLGEAMKELE
+1402 EKLGEAMKELE
-1413 RAVAGGDTSA
+1413 RAVSGGDTSA
-1423 AQAAAQ
+1423 TQAAAQ

-1442 KDYNGLYDQVTGL
+1442 QDYNSLYGRVTGL

-1464 NTEDGTSM
+1464 NTDDGTSM
-1472 GQLADAI
+1472 GALADAI

-1492 LVVNNESQ
+1492 LVVNNDAQ
-1500 SQTTA
+1500 TQTTA
-1505 AVQESNALLTEQN
+1505 AIQQSNALLAEQN
-1518 QLLRELLATTTQ
+1518 QLLRQLVSTTTQ
-1530 GVRASSSNALRQALN
+1530 GVRNASSSALREALN